1 MLKEY
6 LESIKDLTPESNEL
20 THRTFLQ
27 ILLISLKDDF
37 NTEFKIEHEPK
48 KDKQGGQPD
57 FRVSYQGLNIGYI
70 ENKRVGTDLIQLLK
84 SDQILKYLELNPNLM
99 LTDYLNFVWV
109 GKDENNA
116 PLIKKEISVSSLDE
130 LSKPLKP
137 NPQTECDLVELF
149 KSFFNYEAAPIT
161 NAKDFATHLS
171 APTKYLKDALIQY
184 QEKAQVSSIFNNF
197 KEYLYEELSF
207 EDFSDALA
215 QTLTYSLF
223 LAKLNHPFEKINLDN
238 VRSSIPENFAVIR
251 EMADFLKKLDAIK
264 EIQWLLDEIL
274 SLINHVNMDSII
286 KDLNDDKD
294 PYLHFYETF
303 LSAYDPKLRE
313 KKGVY
318 YTPDS
323 VVKFIINALDSLL
336 KTHFKDAPL
345 GLKSALDNENIKLLD
360 FATGTGTFL
369 LEAFRKALETRK
381 TSDGGTSTKEDKY
394 QNLLKQFYGFEY
406 LIAPYAIAHL
416 NLSQAFK
423 EEFKKPLKENDAL
436 QIILTNTLI
445 QPSEIA
451 ADRGLQPIFEKELK
465 SAQEIKKDEK
475 ILIITGNPP
484 YSGASSNEGLFE
496 WEVRA
501 TYGIEPE
508 FQTIEIE
515 RNVKLTD
522 KIKKLLK
529 NIQTQNEG
537 DKSVK
542 NTNKDALKNLKKL
555 HSKYKLQKEKN
566 PKWLLDDYVKF
577 MRFAQNKIESL
588 GHGLFGFISN
598 NAFLDNPTFRGL
610 RRSLLECYDE
620 LYILNLHGNARKK
633 EETPQGAKD
642 ENVFNIMQGVS
653 INLFVKKAQAT
664 KQKILQKIYYYD
676 VYGERAE
683 KYDFL
688 AQNDL
693 NSIEWLELA
702 PREPFYLLIPQKTS
716 LLDEYEQG
724 FSVQDMFQVGSTGIC
739 SQRDHVVF
747 HKDKESLLKLLKDF
761 STLEPSEL
769 RRIYNIKKDGR
780 DWRLEYAIKDVKANA
795 NNLEEYIVSCQYR
808 PFDFYYTYYTGKSK
822 SFIAYPRGEVFKHM
836 LPPPTN
842 PKTPN
847 QTCKNVAL
855 NIARQSKM
863 HGEWRYVMAHKELV
877 DINLIASA
885 GSMGVG
891 YNYPIC
897 QFNNPNYTENFTP
910 EFRSFIDKH
919 YNHSF
924 EPLEVL
930 GYIYALLYSP
940 NYRKR
945 YEEFLKA
952 DYPKILFTNNKDL
965 FRVLSLLGIELIG
978 LHVLNQESL
987 NHSFEKLKDATIGGS
1002 YYKEAHERN
1011 PIIKKPSYNEPE
1023 QRLYINHSAYF
1034 RGVSEEIYNYMIGG
1048 YGVLDKYLKSHKN
1061 ESCNFDH
1068 VSNIIKVIARTIEIQ
1083 KTLGFLTSDLP
1094 HLKGNDSQALMQE
1107 ILQNPP
1113 PPPHLIPISPLSYRA
1128 KPKPSEILTLMPHS
1142 SAKKQAITISI
1153 AEAEVQPSLY
1163 SVLPNLA
1170 LICDR
1175 GSKVSPIS
1183 NVFVTNMLCDLHV
1196 NGSGSYA
1203 FLLYRLE

>member
-6 LESIKDLTPESNEL
+6 LESIKDLTPEKNEL
-20 THRTFLQ
+20 AHRSFLEN
-27 ILLISLKDDF
+27 LLNRLKDHF
-37 NTEFKIEHEPK
+37 NKEFKIEHEPK
-48 KDKQGGQPD
+48 REQGSQPD
-57 FRVSYQGLNIGYI
+57 FRVSFQGLNIGYI
-70 ENKRVGTDLIQLLK
+70 ENKRVGENLTQLSK
-84 SDQILKYLELNPNLM
+84 SDQIRKYLELNPNLM
-99 LTDYLNFVWV
+99 LTDYLNFMWV

-116 PLIKKEISVSSLDE
+116 PLIKKEISVASLDE

-137 NPQTECDLVELF
+137 KPQTERDLIELF
-149 KSFFNYEAAPIT
+149 KSFFNHEAAPIT

-171 APTKYLKDALIQY
+171 PRTRYLKDALIKY
-184 QEKAQVSSIFNNF
+184 QEKTQVSSIFNNF

-238 VRSSIPENFAVIR
+238 VRSSIPKNFAVIR
-251 EMADFLKKLDAIK
+251 EMADFLKKLDEIK
-264 EIQWLLDEIL
+264 EIQWLLNEIL
-274 SLINHVNMDSII
+274 SSINHVDMDSIL

-313 KKGVY
+313 SKGVY

-369 LEAFRKALETRK
+369 LEAFRKALEMRK
-381 TSDGGTSTKEDKY
+381 TSDGGISTKEDKY

-423 EEFKKPLKENDAL
+423 DEFKKPLKENDAL
-436 QIILTNTLI
+436 KIILTNTLI

-451 ADRGLQPIFEKELK
+451 AYRGLNPIFETELLN
-465 SAQEIKKDEK
+465 AQEIKKDEN

-496 WEVRA
+496 WEVKA

-508 FQTIEIE
+508 CQTIETKK
-515 RNVKLTD
+515 NVKLAD
-522 KIKKLLK
+522 EIKTLLK
-529 NIQTQNEG
+529 NLQTQKQG

-542 NTNKDALKNLKKL
+542 NTNKDALKSLKQIY
-555 HSKYKLQKEKN
+555 SKYKLQNEQN
-566 PKWLLDDYVKF
+566 PKWILDDYVKF

-633 EETPQGAKD
+633 EKTPQGTDD

-653 INLFVKKAQAT
+653 INLFVKNPQTT
-664 KQKILQKIYYYD
+664 KQKIHYYD

-683 KYDFL
+683 KYAFL

-693 NSIEWLELA
+693 NSIEWLELT
-702 PREPFYLLIPQKTS
+702 PREPFYLLLPLETR

-724 FSVQDMFQVGSTGIC
+724 FSVKDMFQVGGTGIC
-739 SQRDHVVF
+739 SKRDHVVF
-747 HKDKESLLKLLKDF
+747 HKKKESLLELLKDF

-769 RRIYNIKKDGR
+769 RRKYNIGDDSR
-780 DWRLEYAIKDVKANA
+780 DWRLEYAIREVKTNIKR
-795 NNLEEYIVSCQYR
+795 LEEYIVLCQYR
-808 PFDFYYTYYTGKSK
+808 PFDYRWTYYTPNSRT
-822 SFIAYPRGEVFKHM
+822 FLAYPVYDVFKHM
-836 LPPPTN
+836 LPPPPPTN

-847 QTCKNVAL
+847 QTRKNVAL
-855 NIARQSKM
+855 ITSRRFCQSQK
-863 HGEWRYVMAHKELV
+863 
-877 DINLIASA
+877 S
-885 GSMGVG
+885 GVG
-891 YNYPIC
+891 FVSNKISDLRTWTCPGMEGGDYVNPLYY
-897 QFNNPNYTENFTP
+897 NPNYTENFTP

-924 EPLEVL
+924 EPLEIL

-945 YEEFLKA
+945 YEGFLKI
-952 DYPKILFTNNKDL
+952 DYPKILFTENKDL
-965 FRVLSLLGIELIG
+965 FRTLSLLGIELIG

-987 NHSFEKLKDATIGGS
+987 NYSFEKLKDATIGES
-1002 YYKEAHERN
+1002 CYKEAHERN
-1011 PIIKKPSYNEPE
+1011 PIIKKPSHNE

-1034 RGVSEEIYNYMIGG
+1034 NGVSQEIYDYRIGG
-1048 YGVLDKYLKSHKN
+1048 YCVLDKYLKSHKN
-1061 ESCNFDH
+1061 EPCDFDH
-1068 VSNIIKVIARTIEIQ
+1068 VTNIIKVIAHTIEIQ

-1094 HLKGNDSQALMQE
+1094 HLKGNDREALKQE

-1113 PPPHLIPISPLSYRA
+1113 PPPPI
-1128 KPKPSEILTLMPHS
+1128 
-1142 SAKKQAITISI
+1142 
-1153 AEAEVQPSLY
+1153 
-1163 SVLPNLA
+1163 
-1170 LICDR
+1170 
-1175 GSKVSPIS
+1175 
-1183 NVFVTNMLCDLHV
+1183 
-1196 NGSGSYA
+1196 
-1203 FLLYRLE
+1203 

>member
-6 LESIKDLTPESNEL
+6 LESIKDLTPEKNEL
-20 THRTFLQ
+20 THRPSLYN
-27 ILLISLKDDF
+27 LLNRLKDHF
-37 NTEFKIEHEPK
+37 NKEFKIEHEPK
-48 KDKQGGQPD
+48 KEQGSQPD
-57 FRVSYQGLNIGYI
+57 FRVSFQGLSIGYI
-70 ENKRVGTDLIQLLK
+70 ENKKAGIDLNQHLK
-84 SDQILKYLELNPNLM
+84 EKQIRKYLELNPNLM
-99 LTDYLNFVWV
+99 LTNYLNFMWV

-116 PLIKKEISVSSLDE
+116 PLIKKEISVASLDE

-137 NPQTECDLVELF
+137 KPQTERDLIELF
-149 KSFFNYEAAPIT
+149 KSFFNHEAAPIT

-171 APTKYLKDALIQY
+171 PRTRYLKDALIKY
-184 QEKAQVSSIFNNF
+184 QEKTQVSSIFNNF

-238 VRSSIPENFAVIR
+238 VRSSIPKNFAVIR
-251 EMADFLKKLDAIK
+251 EMADFLKKLDEIK
-264 EIQWLLDEIL
+264 EIQWLLNEIL
-274 SLINHVNMDSII
+274 SSINHVDMDSII

-313 KKGVY
+313 SKGVY

-336 KTHFKDAPL
+336 KTHFKGAPL

-369 LEAFRKALETRK
+369 LEAFRKALEMRK
-381 TSDGGTSTKEDKY
+381 TSDGGISTKEDKY

-423 EEFKKPLKENDAL
+423 EEFKKPLKENDVL
-436 QIILTNTLI
+436 KIILTNTLI
-445 QPSEIA
+445 QPSEITA
-451 ADRGLQPIFEKELK
+451 YRGLNPIFETELLN
-465 SAQEIKKDEK
+465 AQEIKKDEN
-475 ILIITGNPP
+475 ILIVTGNPP

-496 WEVRA
+496 WEVKA

-515 RNVKLTD
+515 KKVKLTD
-522 KIKKLLK
+522 KIKTLLK
-529 NIQTQNEG
+529 NIQAQKQG

-542 NTNKDALKNLKKL
+542 NTDKDALKNLKKL
-555 HSKYKLQKEKN
+555 YSKYKLQDEKN

-620 LYILNLHGNARKK
+620 LYILNLHGDARKK
-633 EETPQGAKD
+633 EKTPQGADD
-642 ENVFNIMQGVS
+642 ENVFNIKQGVS
-653 INLFVKKAQAT
+653 INLFVKKAQTT
-664 KQKILQKIYYYD
+664 KQKIHYYD

-683 KYDFL
+683 KYAFL

-702 PREPFYLLIPQKTS
+702 PREPFYLLLPLKTR

-724 FSVQDMFQVGSTGIC
+724 FSVKDMFQISSVGIVTG
-739 SQRDHVVF
+739 RDRIF
-747 HKDKESLLKLLKDF
+747 IANNTESLKEQVLKYCNEF
-761 STLEPSEL
+761 NEQC
-769 RRIYNIKKDGR
+769 
-780 DWRLEYAIKDVKANA
+780 IKD
-795 NNLEEYIVSCQYR
+795 IHYR
-808 PFDFYYTYYTGKSK
+808 PFDIRKVYYDTKKLERARENT
-822 SFIAYPRGEVFKHM
+822 FKHM
-836 LPPPTN
+836 LPPPPPTN

-847 QTCKNVAL
+847 QTRKNVTL
-855 NIARQSKM
+855 NTPRQLKNNDKSWTQCFISS
-863 HGEWRYVMAHKELV
+863 H
-877 DINLIASA
+877 INDQGLSSGGNGA
-885 GSMGVG
+885 GV
-891 YNYPIC
+891 NYPLY
-897 QFNNPNYTENFTP
+897 QFRDPNYTENFTP
-910 EFRSFIDKH
+910 KFRSFIDKH

-924 EPLEVL
+924 EPLEIL

-945 YEEFLKA
+945 YEGFLKI
-952 DYPKILFTNNKDL
+952 DYPKILFTENKDL

-987 NHSFEKLKDATIGGS
+987 NYSFEKLKDATIGES
-1002 YYKEAHERN
+1002 CYIEAHERN
-1011 PIIKKPSYNEPE
+1011 PIIKKPSHNKPE

-1034 RGVSEEIYNYMIGG
+1034 RGVSQEIYDYRIGG
-1048 YGVLDKYLKSHKN
+1048 YCVLDKYLKSHKN
-1061 ESCNFDH
+1061 EPCDFDH
-1068 VSNIIKVIARTIEIQ
+1068 VTRIIKVIARTIEIQ
-1083 KTLGFLTSDLP
+1083 KMLGFLTSDLP
-1094 HLKGNDSQALMQE
+1094 HLKGNDSKALMQE

-1113 PPPHLIPISPLSYRA
+1113 PPPPFNTNI
-1128 KPKPSEILTLMPHS
+1128 
-1142 SAKKQAITISI
+1142 
-1153 AEAEVQPSLY
+1153 
-1163 SVLPNLA
+1163 A
-1170 LICDR
+1170 LILSRQAKAIGGLDFDAAFISKEASDNNIYRR
-1175 GSKVSPIS
+1175 GGG
-1183 NVFVTNMLCDLHV
+1183 T
-1196 NGSGSYA
+1196 A
-1203 FLLYRLE
+1203 FPLFCLA

>member
-6 LESIKDLTPESNEL
+6 LESIKDLTPEKNEL
-20 THRTFLQ
+20 THRLSLHN
-27 ILLISLKDDF
+27 LLNRLKDDF
-37 NTEFKIEHEPK
+37 NKEYRIEHEPK
-48 KDKQGGQPD
+48 REQGSQPD
-57 FRVSYQGLNIGYI
+57 FRVSFQGLNIGYI
-70 ENKRVGTDLIQLLK
+70 ENKRVGTDLRQLSK

-116 PLIKKEISVSSLDE
+116 PLVKKEISVASPDE

-137 NPQTECDLVELF
+137 KPQTERDLIELF
-149 KSFFNYEAAPIT
+149 KSFFNHEVAPIT

-171 APTKYLKDALIQY
+171 PRIRYLKDALIKY
-184 QEKAQVSSIFNNF
+184 QEKTQVSSIFNNF
-197 KEYLYEELSF
+197 KEYLYEELGF

-238 VRSSIPENFAVIR
+238 ARSSIPENFAVIR
-251 EMADFLKKLDAIK
+251 EMADFLKKLDGIK
-264 EIQWLLDEIL
+264 EIQWLLNEIL
-274 SLINHVNMDSII
+274 SSINHVDMDSII
-286 KDLNDDKD
+286 KGLNDDKD

-313 KKGVY
+313 SKGVY

-369 LEAFRKALETRK
+369 LEAFRKALEMRK
-381 TSDGGTSTKEDKY
+381 TSDGGISTKEDKY

-436 QIILTNTLI
+436 KIILTNTLI

-451 ADRGLQPIFEKELK
+451 AYRGLNPIFETELK
-465 SAQEIKKDEK
+465 SAQEIKKNEN

-496 WEVRA
+496 WEVKA

-508 FQTIEIE
+508 FQTIETKKK
-515 RNVKLTD
+515 VKLAD
-522 KIKKLLK
+522 EIKTHLK
-529 NIQTQNEG
+529 NIQTQKQG

-542 NTNKDALKNLKKL
+542 NTNKDALKKLKQL
-555 HSKYKLQKEKN
+555 HSKYKLQDERN

-610 RRSLLECYDE
+610 RHSLLECYDE

-633 EETPQGAKD
+633 EKTPQGTDD

-653 INLFVKKAQAT
+653 INLFVKNPQTT
-664 KQKILQKIYYYD
+664 KQKIHYYD

-683 KYDFL
+683 KYAFL

-693 NSIEWLELA
+693 NSIEWLELT
-702 PREPFYLLIPQKTS
+702 PRKPFYSLLPLETR

-724 FSVQDMFQVGSTGIC
+724 FSVKDMFQVGGTGIC

-747 HKDKESLLKLLKDF
+747 HKKKESLLELLKDF

-769 RRIYNIKKDGR
+769 RRKYDIGNDGR
-780 DWRLEYAIKDVKANA
+780 DWRLEYAIRDVRANA
-795 NNLEEYIVSCQYR
+795 DNLEKYIVLCQYH
-808 PFDFYYTYYTGKSK
+808 PFDYRYTYYTGKSK
-822 SFIAYPRGEVFKHM
+822 SFIAYPRGDVFKHM
-836 LPPPTN
+836 LPPPIN

-847 QTCKNVAL
+847 QTHKNAAL
-855 NIARQSKM
+855 NTPRQLKNNDKS
-863 HGEWRYVMAHKELV
+863 WTQCFISSR
-877 DINLIASA
+877 INDQGLSSGGNGA
-885 GSMGVG
+885 GV
-891 YNYPIC
+891 NYPLY
-897 QFNNPNYTENFTP
+897 QFRDPNYTENFTP
-910 EFRSFIDKH
+910 EFRGFIDKH

-945 YEEFLKA
+945 YADFLKA
-952 DYPKILFTNNKDL
+952 DYPKILFT
-965 FRVLSLLGIELIG
+965 
-978 LHVLNQESL
+978 
-987 NHSFEKLKDATIGGS
+987 
-1002 YYKEAHERN
+1002 
-1011 PIIKKPSYNEPE
+1011 KK
-1023 QRLYINHSAYF
+1023 
-1034 RGVSEEIYNYMIGG
+1034 
-1048 YGVLDKYLKSHKN
+1048 
-1061 ESCNFDH
+1061 
-1068 VSNIIKVIARTIEIQ
+1068 
-1083 KTLGFLTSDLP
+1083 
-1094 HLKGNDSQALMQE
+1094 
-1107 ILQNPP
+1107 
-1113 PPPHLIPISPLSYRA
+1113 
-1128 KPKPSEILTLMPHS
+1128 
-1142 SAKKQAITISI
+1142 
-1153 AEAEVQPSLY
+1153 
-1163 SVLPNLA
+1163 
-1170 LICDR
+1170 
-1175 GSKVSPIS
+1175 
-1183 NVFVTNMLCDLHV
+1183 
-1196 NGSGSYA
+1196 
-1203 FLLYRLE
+1203 

>member
-6 LESIKDLTPESNEL
+6 LEGIKDLTLESNEL
-20 THRTFLQ
+20 THRLFLHN
-27 ILLISLKDDF
+27 LLDGLKDHF
-37 NTEFKIEHEPK
+37 NKEFKIEHEPK
-48 KDKQGGQPD
+48 KEQGSQPD
-57 FRVSYQGLNIGYI
+57 FRISYQGLNIGYI
-70 ENKRVGTDLIQLLK
+70 ENKRVGENLSQLLK
-84 SDQILKYLELNPNLM
+84 NKQILKYLELNPNLM
-99 LTDYLNFVWV
+99 LTDYLNFMWV

-116 PLIKKEISVSSLDE
+116 PLIKKEISVASPDE

-137 NPQTECDLVELF
+137 KPQTERDLIELF
-149 KSFFNYEAAPIT
+149 KSFFNHEAAPIT

-171 APTKYLKDALIQY
+171 PRTRYLKDALIKY
-184 QEKAQVSSIFNNF
+184 QEKTQ
-197 KEYLYEELSF
+197 
-207 EDFSDALA
+207 D
-215 QTLTYSLF
+215 
-223 LAKLNHPFEKINLDN
+223 
-238 VRSSIPENFAVIR
+238 
-251 EMADFLKKLDAIK
+251 
-264 EIQWLLDEIL
+264 
-274 SLINHVNMDSII
+274 
-286 KDLNDDKD
+286 
-294 PYLHFYETF
+294 
-303 LSAYDPKLRE
+303 
-313 KKGVY
+313 
-318 YTPDS
+318 
-323 VVKFIINALDSLL
+323 
-336 KTHFKDAPL
+336 
-345 GLKSALDNENIKLLD
+345 
-360 FATGTGTFL
+360 
-369 LEAFRKALETRK
+369 
-381 TSDGGTSTKEDKY
+381 
-394 QNLLKQFYGFEY
+394 
-406 LIAPYAIAHL
+406 AIAHL

-496 WEVRA
+496 WEVKA

-515 RNVKLTD
+515 KGVKLTD
-522 KIKKLLK
+522 KIKTLLK
-529 NIQTQNEG
+529 NIQTQKQG

-542 NTNKDALKNLKKL
+542 NTNKDALKKLKQIY
-555 HSKYKLQKEKN
+555 SRYKLQNEQN
-566 PKWLLDDYVKF
+566 PKWILDDYVKF

-610 RRSLLECYDE
+610 RRSLLKCYDE

-633 EETPQGAKD
+633 EETPQGADD
-642 ENVFNIMQGVS
+642 ENVFNIKQGVS
-653 INLFVKKAQAT
+653 INLFVKKVQTT
-664 KQKILQKIYYYD
+664 KQKIHYYD

-683 KYDFL
+683 KYAFL

-693 NSIEWLELA
+693 NSIEWLEIA
-702 PREPFYLLIPQKTS
+702 PREPFYLLLPLKTP

-739 SQRDHVVF
+739 SQRDQVVF

-769 RRIYNIKKDGR
+769 RRKYNIKDAQGWKLGR
-780 DWRLEYAIKDVKANA
+780 AIENVKKNQHELEK
-795 NNLEEYIVSCQYR
+795 YIVWCQYR
-808 PFDFYYTYYTGKSK
+808 PFDYRWTYYTDKSCG
-822 SFIAYPRGEVFKHM
+822 FLARPVYDVFKHM
-836 LPPPTN
+836 FPPPPPTN

-847 QTCKNVAL
+847 QTRKNAAL
-855 NIARQSKM
+855 NTPRQLKNNDKS
-863 HGEWRYVMAHKELV
+863 WTQCFISSC
-877 DINLIASA
+877 INDQGLSSGGNGA
-885 GSMGVG
+885 GV
-891 YNYPIC
+891 NYPLY

-924 EPLEVL
+924 ESLEIL

-945 YEEFLKA
+945 YEGFLKI

-987 NHSFEKLKDATIGGS
+987 NHSFEKLKDATIGES
-1002 YYKEAHERN
+1002 YYKEAHDC
-1011 PIIKKPSYNEPE
+1011 IIKKPAYNEPE

-1034 RGVSEEIYNYMIGG
+1034 RGVSKEIHDYMIGG

-1061 ESCNFDH
+1061 ESCDFDH

-1083 KTLGFLTSDLP
+1083 KTLGFLTNDLP

-1113 PPPHLIPISPLSYRA
+1113 PPI
-1128 KPKPSEILTLMPHS
+1128 
-1142 SAKKQAITISI
+1142 
-1153 AEAEVQPSLY
+1153 
-1163 SVLPNLA
+1163 
-1170 LICDR
+1170 
-1175 GSKVSPIS
+1175 
-1183 NVFVTNMLCDLHV
+1183 
-1196 NGSGSYA
+1196 
-1203 FLLYRLE
+1203 

>member
-6 LESIKDLTPESNEL
+6 LESIKDLTLESNEL
-20 THRTFLQ
+20 THRAFLEN
-27 ILLISLKDDF
+27 LLISLKEKF
-37 NTEFKIEHEPK
+37 NAEFKIEHEPK
-48 KDKQGGQPD
+48 RDKQGGQPD

-70 ENKRVGTDLIQLLK
+70 ENKRVGTDLSRLLK

-99 LTDYLNFVWV
+99 LTDYLNFMWV

-116 PLIKKEISVSSLDE
+116 PLIKKEISVASPDE

-137 NPQTECDLVELF
+137 NPQTERDLIELF
-149 KSFFNYEAAPIT
+149 KSFFNHEAAPIT

-171 APTKYLKDALIQY
+171 PRTKYLKDALIKY
-184 QEKAQVSSIFNNF
+184 QEKTQVSSIFNNF

-238 VRSSIPENFAVIR
+238 VRSSIPKNFAVIR
-251 EMADFLKKLDAIK
+251 EMADFLKKLDEIK
-264 EIQWLLDEIL
+264 EIQWLLNEIL
-274 SLINHVNMDSII
+274 SSINHVDMDSIL

-313 KKGVY
+313 SKGVY

-423 EEFKKPLKENDAL
+423 QEFKKPLKENDAL
-436 QIILTNTLI
+436 KIILTNTLI
-445 QPSEIA
+445 QPSEIVA
-451 ADRGLQPIFEKELK
+451 YRGLQPIFEKELK
-465 SAQEIKKDEK
+465 SAQEIKKDEN

-496 WEVRA
+496 WEVKA

-515 RNVKLTD
+515 KNVKLTD
-522 KIKKLLK
+522 KIQTLLSSVQIQKQSGSKNALKELK
-529 NIQTQNEG
+529 N
-537 DKSVK
+537 
-542 NTNKDALKNLKKL
+542 L

-577 MRFAQNKIESL
+577 MRFAQNKIKSL

-653 INLFVKKAQAT
+653 INLFVKKAQTT
-664 KQKILQKIYYYD
+664 KQKIHYYD
-676 VYGERAE
+676 VYGQRAE
-683 KYDFL
+683 KYAFL

-693 NSIEWLELA
+693 NSIEWLEIA
-702 PREPFYLLIPQKTS
+702 PRGPFYLLISQETL

-724 FSVQDMFQVGSTGIC
+724 FSVQDMFQVSSVGIATG
-739 SQRDHVVF
+739 
-747 HKDKESLLKLLKDF
+747 KDRIFIANNTESLKEQVLKYCNEF
-761 STLEPSEL
+761 NEQ
-769 RRIYNIKKDGR
+769 Y
-780 DWRLEYAIKDVKANA
+780 IKD
-795 NNLEEYIVSCQYR
+795 IHYR
-808 PFDFYYTYYTGKSK
+808 PFDIRKVYYDTKKLERARENT
-822 SFIAYPRGEVFKHM
+822 FKHM
-836 LPPPTN
+836 LPPP
-842 PKTPN
+842 
-847 QTCKNVAL
+847 
-855 NIARQSKM
+855 
-863 HGEWRYVMAHKELV
+863 
-877 DINLIASA
+877 
-885 GSMGVG
+885 
-891 YNYPIC
+891 
-897 QFNNPNYTENFTP
+897 
-910 EFRSFIDKH
+910 
-919 YNHSF
+919 
-924 EPLEVL
+924 
-930 GYIYALLYSP
+930 
-940 NYRKR
+940 
-945 YEEFLKA
+945 
-952 DYPKILFTNNKDL
+952 NK
-965 FRVLSLLGIELIG
+965 
-978 LHVLNQESL
+978 
-987 NHSFEKLKDATIGGS
+987 
-1002 YYKEAHERN
+1002 
-1011 PIIKKPSYNEPE
+1011 P
-1023 QRLYINHSAYF
+1023 
-1034 RGVSEEIYNYMIGG
+1034 
-1048 YGVLDKYLKSHKN
+1048 
-1061 ESCNFDH
+1061 
-1068 VSNIIKVIARTIEIQ
+1068 
-1083 KTLGFLTSDLP
+1083 
-1094 HLKGNDSQALMQE
+1094 
-1107 ILQNPP
+1107 
-1113 PPPHLIPISPLSYRA
+1113 
-1128 KPKPSEILTLMPHS
+1128 
-1142 SAKKQAITISI
+1142 
-1153 AEAEVQPSLY
+1153 
-1163 SVLPNLA
+1163 
-1170 LICDR
+1170 
-1175 GSKVSPIS
+1175 
-1183 NVFVTNMLCDLHV
+1183 
-1196 NGSGSYA
+1196 
-1203 FLLYRLE
+1203 

>member
-6 LESIKDLTPESNEL
+6 LESIKDLTPEKNEL
-20 THRTFLQ
+20 THRHFLHN
-27 ILLISLKDDF
+27 LLDKLKNHF
-37 NTEFKIEHEPK
+37 NKEFKIEHEPK
-48 KDKQGGQPD
+48 RDQGSQPD
-57 FRVSYQGLNIGYI
+57 FRISYQGRNIGYI
-70 ENKRVGTDLIQLLK
+70 ENKRVGTDLNPLLESK
-84 SDQILKYLELNPNLM
+84 QILKYLELNPNLM
-99 LTDYLNFVWV
+99 LTDYLNFMWV
-109 GKDENNA
+109 GKDEENK
-116 PLIKKEISVSSLDE
+116 PLIKREISIASPDE

-137 NPQTECDLVELF
+137 NPQTERDLIELF
-149 KSFFNYEAAPIT
+149 KSFFNHEAAPIT

-171 APTKYLKDALIQY
+171 VPTKHLKDALITY
-184 QEKAQVSSIFNNF
+184 QKDTQVSSIFKNF

-207 EDFSDALA
+207 EDFSDAFA

-238 VRSSIPENFAVIR
+238 VRSSIPKNFAVIR
-251 EMADFLKKLDAIK
+251 EMADFLKKLDEIK
-264 EIQWLLDEIL
+264 EIQWLLNEIL
-274 SLINHVNMDSII
+274 SLINHVDMDSIL

-313 KKGVY
+313 SKGVY
-318 YTPDS
+318 YTPDP

-336 KTHFKDAPL
+336 KTRFKDAPL

-381 TSDGGTSTKEDKY
+381 TSDGGVSTKEDKY

-451 ADRGLQPIFEKELK
+451 AHRGLQPIFEKELK

-496 WEVRA
+496 WEVKA

-515 RNVKLTD
+515 KNVKLTD
-522 KIKKLLK
+522 KIQTLLK
-529 NIQTQNEG
+529 NIQTQKQG

-542 NTNKDALKNLKKL
+542 STNKDALKNLKNL

-577 MRFAQNKIESL
+577 MRFAQNKIKSL

-653 INLFVKKAQAT
+653 INLFVKKAQTA
-664 KQKILQKIYYYD
+664 KQKIHYYD
-676 VYGERAE
+676 VYGQRAE
-683 KYDFL
+683 KYAFL

-693 NSIEWLELA
+693 NSIEWLEIA
-702 PREPFYLLIPQKTS
+702 PRAPFYLLLPLETR

-724 FSVQDMFQVGSTGIC
+724 FSVKDMFQISSVGIVTG
-739 SQRDHVVF
+739 RDHVIF

-769 RRIYNIKKDGR
+769 RRIYKIKKDSR
-780 DWRLEYAIKDVKANA
+780 DWRLEYAIKDVRANA

-836 LPPPTN
+836 LPPP
-842 PKTPN
+842 PPQ
-847 QTCKNVAL
+847 QTLK
-855 NIARQSKM
+855 
-863 HGEWRYVMAHKELV
+863 H
-877 DINLIASA
+877 
-885 GSMGVG
+885 
-891 YNYPIC
+891 PI
-897 QFNNPNYTENFTP
+897 
-910 EFRSFIDKH
+910 K
-919 YNHSF
+919 
-924 EPLEVL
+924 
-930 GYIYALLYSP
+930 
-940 NYRKR
+940 
-945 YEEFLKA
+945 
-952 DYPKILFTNNKDL
+952 
-965 FRVLSLLGIELIG
+965 
-978 LHVLNQESL
+978 
-987 NHSFEKLKDATIGGS
+987 
-1002 YYKEAHERN
+1002 
-1011 PIIKKPSYNEPE
+1011 
-1023 QRLYINHSAYF
+1023 
-1034 RGVSEEIYNYMIGG
+1034 
-1048 YGVLDKYLKSHKN
+1048 
-1061 ESCNFDH
+1061 
-1068 VSNIIKVIARTIEIQ
+1068 
-1083 KTLGFLTSDLP
+1083 
-1094 HLKGNDSQALMQE
+1094 
-1107 ILQNPP
+1107 
-1113 PPPHLIPISPLSYRA
+1113 RA
-1128 KPKPSEILTLMPHS
+1128 KMS
-1142 SAKKQAITISI
+1142 
-1153 AEAEVQPSLY
+1153 
-1163 SVLPNLA
+1163 
-1170 LICDR
+1170 R
-1175 GSKVSPIS
+1175 
-1183 NVFVTNMLCDLHV
+1183 
-1196 NGSGSYA
+1196 
-1203 FLLYRLE
+1203 

>member
-6 LESIKDLTPESNEL
+6 LEGIKDLTPEKNEL
-20 THRTFLQ
+20 THRSFLQ
-27 ILLISLKDDF
+27 NLLNRLKDDF
-37 NTEFKIEHEPK
+37 NKEFKIEHEPNR
-48 KDKQGGQPD
+48 DKQGGQPD
-57 FRVSYQGLNIGYI
+57 FRISYQGLNIGYI
-70 ENKRVGTDLIQLLK
+70 ENKKAGTDLNQLLK

-99 LTDYLNFVWV
+99 LTDYLNFMWV

-116 PLIKKEISVSSLDE
+116 PLIKKEISVASPDE

-137 NPQTECDLVELF
+137 NPQTEHDLIELF

-171 APTKYLKDALIQY
+171 APTKHLKDALIQY
-184 QEKAQVSSIFNNF
+184 QKDEQVSSIFKNF

-207 EDFSDALA
+207 EDFSDAFA

-238 VRSSIPENFAVIR
+238 VRSSIPKNFAVIR

-264 EIQWLLDEIL
+264 EIQWLLNEIL
-274 SLINHVNMDSII
+274 SLINHVDMDSIL

-445 QPSEIA
+445 QPSETIA
-451 ADRGLQPIFEKELK
+451 YRGLQPIFEKELK
-465 SAQEIKKDEK
+465 SAQEIKKDEN

-496 WEVRA
+496 WEVKA
-501 TYGIEPE
+501 TYGIEPK

-515 RNVKLTD
+515 KNVKLTD
-522 KIKKLLK
+522 KIQTLLN
-529 NIQTQNEG
+529 NIQTQKEG
-537 DKSVK
+537 GSK
-542 NTNKDALKNLKKL
+542 NALKELKNL

-664 KQKILQKIYYYD
+664 KQKIHYYD

-683 KYDFL
+683 KYAFL

-693 NSIEWLELA
+693 NSIEWLELT
-702 PREPFYLLIPQKTS
+702 PREPFYLLLPLETR
-716 LLDEYEQG
+716 LLEEYEQG
-724 FSVQDMFQVGSTGIC
+724 FSVQDMFQVGGTGIC
-739 SQRDHVVF
+739 SKRDHVVF
-747 HKDKESLLKLLKDF
+747 HKKKESLLELLKDF

-769 RRIYNIKKDGR
+769 RRKYDIGDDSR
-780 DWRLEYAIKDVKANA
+780 DWRLNNAIKEVKTNIKR
-795 NNLEEYIVSCQYR
+795 LEEYIVSCQYR
-808 PFDFYYTYYTGKSK
+808 PFDYRWTYYTPNSRT
-822 SFIAYPRGEVFKHM
+822 FLAYPVYDVFKHM
-836 LPPPTN
+836 LPPQTN

-847 QTCKNVAL
+847 QTRKNVAL
-855 NIARQSKM
+855 ITSRRFCQSQK
-863 HGEWRYVMAHKELV
+863 
-877 DINLIASA
+877 S
-885 GSMGVG
+885 GVG
-891 YNYPIC
+891 FVSNKISDLRTWTCPGMEGGDYVNPLYH
-897 QFNNPNYTENFTP
+897 NPNYTENFTP

-919 YNHSF
+919 YSHPF

-940 NYRKR
+940 HYRKR
-945 YEEFLKA
+945 YEDFLKN

-965 FRVLSLLGIELIG
+965 FRALSLLGIELIG
-978 LHVLNQESL
+978 LHVLNKESL
-987 NHSFEKLKDATIGGS
+987 NHSFEKLKDATIGES
-1002 YYKEAHERN
+1002 CYKEAHDR
-1011 PIIKKPSYNEPE
+1011 IIKKPAYNEPE

-1034 RGVSEEIYNYMIGG
+1034 SGVSEEIYHYMIGG

-1061 ESCNFDH
+1061 EPCNFDH

-1113 PPPHLIPISPLSYRA
+1113 PPPPFNTNI
-1128 KPKPSEILTLMPHS
+1128 
-1142 SAKKQAITISI
+1142 
-1153 AEAEVQPSLY
+1153 
-1163 SVLPNLA
+1163 A
-1170 LICDR
+1170 LILSRQAKAIGDFDFDAAFISKEASDNNIYR
-1175 GSKVSPIS
+1175 RSGGS
-1183 NVFVTNMLCDLHV
+1183 
-1196 NGSGSYA
+1196 A
-1203 FLLYRLE
+1203 FPLFCIA

>member
-6 LESIKDLTPESNEL
+6 LESIKDLTTEKNEL
-20 THRTFLQ
+20 THRPSLHN
-27 ILLISLKDDF
+27 LLSRLKDHF
-37 NTEFKIEHEPK
+37 NKEFKIEHEPK
-48 KDKQGGQPD
+48 KEQGSQPD
-57 FRVSYQGLNIGYI
+57 FRVSFQGLNIGYI
-70 ENKRVGTDLIQLLK
+70 ENKRAGANLSQLLK
-84 SDQILKYLELNPNLM
+84 SDQIRKYLELNPNLM

-116 PLIKKEISVSSLDE
+116 PLIKKEISVASLDE

-137 NPQTECDLVELF
+137 KPQTERDLIELF
-149 KSFFNYEAAPIT
+149 KSFFNHEAAPIT

-171 APTKYLKDALIQY
+171 PRTRYLKDALIKY

-215 QTLTYSLF
+215 QTLIYSLF

-238 VRSSIPENFAVIR
+238 VRSSIPKNFAVIR
-251 EMADFLKKLDAIK
+251 EMADFLKRLDGIK
-264 EIQWLLDEIL
+264 EIQWLLNEIL
-274 SLINHVNMDSII
+274 SSINHVDMDSIL

-313 KKGVY
+313 SKGVY

-369 LEAFRKALETRK
+369 LEAFRKALEMRK
-381 TSDGGTSTKEDKY
+381 TSDGGISTKEDKY

-436 QIILTNTLI
+436 KIILTNTLI
-445 QPSEIA
+445 QPSETIA
-451 ADRGLQPIFEKELK
+451 YRGLQPIFETELK
-465 SAQEIKKDEK
+465 SAQEIKRDEN

-496 WEVRA
+496 WEVKA

-515 RNVKLTD
+515 KKVKLTD
-522 KIKKLLK
+522 KIQTLLK
-529 NIQTQNEG
+529 NIQTQKES
-537 DKSVK
+537 DSK
-542 NTNKDALKNLKKL
+542 NALKNGSKNALKNLKQL
-555 HSKYKLQKEKN
+555 HSKYKLQNEKN

-577 MRFAQNKIESL
+577 MRFAQNKIKSL

-633 EETPQGAKD
+633 EKTPQGAKD
-642 ENVFNIMQGVS
+642 ENVFNIKQGVS
-653 INLFVKKAQAT
+653 INLFVKKAQTT
-664 KQKILQKIYYYD
+664 KQKICYYD

-683 KYDFL
+683 KYAFL

-693 NSIEWLELA
+693 NSIEWLELT
-702 PREPFYLLIPQKTS
+702 PREPFYLLLPLKTR

-724 FSVQDMFQVGSTGIC
+724 FSVKDMFQVGGTGIC
-739 SQRDHVVF
+739 SKRDHVVF
-747 HKDKESLLKLLKDF
+747 HKTKESLLELLKDF
-761 STLEPSEL
+761 STLEPNEL
-769 RRIYNIKKDGR
+769 RRKYDIGDDSR
-780 DWRLEYAIKDVKANA
+780 DWRLEYAIREVKTNIKR
-795 NNLEEYIVSCQYR
+795 LEKYIVLCQYR
-808 PFDFYYTYYTGKSK
+808 PFDYRWTYYTPNSRT
-822 SFIAYPRGEVFKHM
+822 FLAYPVYDVFKHM
-836 LPPPTN
+836 LPLPPPTN

-847 QTCKNVAL
+847 QTRKNVAL
-855 NIARQSKM
+855 ITSRRFCQSQK
-863 HGEWRYVMAHKELV
+863 
-877 DINLIASA
+877 S
-885 GSMGVG
+885 GVG
-891 YNYPIC
+891 FVSNKISDLRTWTCPGMEGGDYVNPLYH
-897 QFNNPNYTENFTP
+897 NPNYTENFTP
-910 EFRSFIDKH
+910 EFRSFIDKR

-952 DYPKILFTNNKDL
+952 DYPKILFTENKDL

-987 NHSFEKLKDATIGGS
+987 NYSFEKLKDATIGES
-1002 YYKEAHERN
+1002 VYKEERN
-1011 PIIKKPSYNEPE
+1011 PIIKKPSHNEPE
-1023 QRLYINHSAYF
+1023 KRLYINHSAYF
-1034 RGVSEEIYNYMIGG
+1034 SGVSQEIYDYRIGG
-1048 YGVLDKYLKSHKN
+1048 YCVLDKYLKSHKN
-1061 ESCNFDH
+1061 EPCDFDH
-1068 VSNIIKVIARTIEIQ
+1068 VTRIIKVIARTIEIQ

-1094 HLKGNDSQALMQE
+1094 HLKGNDSKALTQE
-1107 ILQNPP
+1107 ILQNPPP

-1128 KPKPSEILTLMPHS
+1128 KPKPSETLTLMAHS
-1142 SAKKQAITISI
+1142 SAKKQAITTFT
-1153 AEAEVQPSLY
+1153 AEAGEQPSLY
-1163 SVLPNLA
+1163 SALPSRSNL
-1170 LICDR
+1170 R
-1175 GSKVSPIS
+1175 
-1183 NVFVTNMLCDLHV
+1183 
-1196 NGSGSYA
+1196 
-1203 FLLYRLE
+1203 

>member
-6 LESIKDLTPESNEL
+6 LESIKDLTPEKNEL
-20 THRTFLQ
+20 THRSFLQ
-27 ILLISLKDDF
+27 NLLNRLKDNF
-37 NTEFKIEHEPK
+37 NKEFKIEHEPK
-48 KDKQGGQPD
+48 KEQGSQPD
-57 FRVSYQGLNIGYI
+57 FRVSFQGLNIGYI
-70 ENKRVGTDLIQLLK
+70 ENKRVGNNLNQLLK
-84 SDQILKYLELNPNLM
+84 SDQICKYLELNPNLM

-116 PLIKKEISVSSLDE
+116 PLIKKQISVASLDE

-137 NPQTECDLVELF
+137 KPQTERDLIELF
-149 KSFFNYEAAPIT
+149 KSFFNHEAAPIT

-171 APTKYLKDALIQY
+171 PRTRYLKDALIKY
-184 QEKAQVSSIFNNF
+184 QEKTQVSSIFNNF

-238 VRSSIPENFAVIR
+238 VRSSIPKNFAVIR
-251 EMADFLKKLDAIK
+251 EMADFLKKLDEIK
-264 EIQWLLDEIL
+264 EIQWLLNEIL
-274 SLINHVNMDSII
+274 SSINHVDMDSII

-313 KKGVY
+313 SKGVY

-323 VVKFIINALDSLL
+323 VVEFIINALDSLL

-369 LEAFRKALETRK
+369 LEVFRKALEMRK
-381 TSDGGTSTKEDKY
+381 TSDGGISTKEDKY

-436 QIILTNTLI
+436 KIILTNTLI

-451 ADRGLQPIFEKELK
+451 AYRGLNPIFETELLN
-465 SAQEIKKDEK
+465 AQEIKKDEN

-496 WEVRA
+496 WEVKA

-529 NIQTQNEG
+529 NIQTQKEG

-542 NTNKDALKNLKKL
+542 NTNKNALKNLKQL
-555 HSKYKLQKEKN
+555 HSKYKLQNEKN
-566 PKWLLDDYVKF
+566 PKWILDDYVKF

-610 RRSLLECYDE
+610 RHSLLECYDE
-620 LYILNLHGNARKK
+620 LYILNLHGDARKK
-633 EETPQGAKD
+633 EKTPQGTDD

-653 INLFVKKAQAT
+653 INLFVKKAQTT
-664 KQKILQKIYYYD
+664 KQKIHYYD

-683 KYDFL
+683 KYAFL

-693 NSIEWLELA
+693 NSIEWLELT
-702 PREPFYLLIPQKTS
+702 PREPFYLLLPLKTR

-724 FSVQDMFQVGSTGIC
+724 FSVQKMFQISSVGIVTG
-739 SQRDHVVF
+739 RDRIF
-747 HKDKESLLKLLKDF
+747 IANNTESLKEQVLKYCNEF
-761 STLEPSEL
+761 NEQC
-769 RRIYNIKKDGR
+769 
-780 DWRLEYAIKDVKANA
+780 IKD
-795 NNLEEYIVSCQYR
+795 IHYR
-808 PFDFYYTYYTGKSK
+808 PFDIRKVYYDTKKLERARENT
-822 SFIAYPRGEVFKHM
+822 FKHM
-836 LPPPTN
+836 LPPPPKKTN

-847 QTCKNVAL
+847 QTRKNVAL
-855 NIARQSKM
+855 NTPRQLKNNDKS
-863 HGEWRYVMAHKELV
+863 WTQCFISSC
-877 DINLIASA
+877 INDQGLSSGGNGA
-885 GSMGVG
+885 GV
-891 YNYPIC
+891 NYPLY
-897 QFNNPNYTENFTP
+897 QFRDPNYTENFTP

-924 EPLEVL
+924 EPLEIL

-945 YEEFLKA
+945 YEGFLKI
-952 DYPKILFTNNKDL
+952 DYPKILFTENKDL
-965 FRVLSLLGIELIG
+965 FRTLSLLGIELIG

-987 NHSFEKLKDATIGGS
+987 NYSFEKLKDATIGESG
-1002 YYKEAHERN
+1002 YIGVHERN
-1011 PIIKKPSYNEPE
+1011 PIISKPSHNE

-1034 RGVSEEIYNYMIGG
+1034 SGVSQEIYDYRIGG
-1048 YGVLDKYLKSHKN
+1048 YCVLDKYLKSHKN
-1061 ESCNFDH
+1061 EPCDFDH
-1068 VSNIIKVIARTIEIQ
+1068 VTRIIKVIARTIEIQ

-1094 HLKGNDSQALMQE
+1094 HLKGNDNKALMQE

-1113 PPPHLIPISPLSYRA
+1113 PPPPFNTNIVLILSRQAKAIGDLDFDATFISKEASDNNIYRRGGGTAFPLFC
-1128 KPKPSEILTLMPHS
+1128 L
-1142 SAKKQAITISI
+1142 
-1153 AEAEVQPSLY
+1153 V
-1163 SVLPNLA
+1163 
-1170 LICDR
+1170 
-1175 GSKVSPIS
+1175 
-1183 NVFVTNMLCDLHV
+1183 
-1196 NGSGSYA
+1196 
-1203 FLLYRLE
+1203 

>member
-6 LESIKDLTPESNEL
+6 LESIKDLTLKSNEL
-20 THRTFLQ
+20 THRLFLHN
-27 ILLISLKDDF
+27 LLDKLKNHF
-37 NTEFKIEHEPK
+37 NKEFKIEHEPK
-48 KDKQGGQPD
+48 RDQGSQPD
-57 FRVSYQGLNIGYI
+57 FRISYQGLNIGYI
-70 ENKRVGTDLIQLLK
+70 ENKKVGTDLNQLLK
-84 SDQILKYLELNPNLM
+84 NDQVLKYLELNPNLM

-109 GKDENNA
+109 GKDEENK
-116 PLIKKEISVSSLDE
+116 PSIKRKISIASLDE
-130 LSKPLKP
+130 PPKPPKP
-137 NPQTECDLVELF
+137 NPQTTERDLIELF

-171 APTKYLKDALIQY
+171 VPTKYLKDALIQY
-184 QEKAQVSSIFNNF
+184 QKDTHVSSIFKNF

-207 EDFSDALA
+207 EDFSDAFA

-238 VRSSIPENFAVIR
+238 VRSSIPKNFAVIR

-264 EIQWLLDEIL
+264 EIQWLLNEIL
-274 SLINHVNMDSII
+274 SLINHVDMDSIL

-313 KKGVY
+313 SKGVY

-369 LEAFRKALETRK
+369 LEAFRKALEVRK

-451 ADRGLQPIFEKELK
+451 AHRGLQPIFETELK
-465 SAQEIKKDEK
+465 SAQEIKRNEK

-496 WEVRA
+496 WEVKA

-508 FQTIEIE
+508 FQTIETKKNI
-515 RNVKLTD
+515 KLTD
-522 KIKKLLK
+522 KIQTLLK
-529 NIQTQNEG
+529 NIQTQKESG
-537 DKSVK
+537 SK
-542 NTNKDALKNLKKL
+542 NALKELKNL
-555 HSKYKLQKEKN
+555 HSKHKLQKERN

-633 EETPQGAKD
+633 EETPQGTKD

-664 KQKILQKIYYYD
+664 KQKIFYYD
-676 VYGERAE
+676 VYGQRAE
-683 KYDFL
+683 KYAFL

-693 NSIEWLELA
+693 DSIEWLELT
-702 PREPFYLLIPQKTS
+702 PREPFYLLIPQETP

-724 FSVQDMFQVGSTGIC
+724 FSVQEMFQIGSTGIC

-747 HKDKESLLKLLKDF
+747 HKGKESLLKLLKDF

-769 RRIYNIKKDGR
+769 RRVYNIKKDGR

-795 NNLEEYIVSCQYR
+795 NNLEEYIVLCQYR

-836 LPPPTN
+836 LPPPPPTN

-847 QTCKNVAL
+847 QTHQNVAL
-855 NIARQSKM
+855 ITSRRFCQSQK
-863 HGEWRYVMAHKELV
+863 
-877 DINLIASA
+877 S
-885 GSMGVG
+885 GVG
-891 YNYPIC
+891 FVSNKISDLRTWTCPGMEGGDYVNPLYH
-897 QFNNPNYTENFTP
+897 NPNYTENFTP
-910 EFRSFIDKH
+910 KFRSFIDKH
-919 YNHSF
+919 YSHHF

-945 YEEFLKA
+945 YEDFLKA

-978 LHVLNQESL
+978 LHVLNEESL
-987 NHSFEKLKDATIGGS
+987 NYSFEKLKDTTIGES
-1002 YYKEAHERN
+1002 CYKEAHDRN
-1011 PIIKKPSYNEPE
+1011 PIIKKPLHNEPE

-1034 RGVSEEIYNYMIGG
+1034 RGVSKEIYHYMIGG

-1061 ESCNFDH
+1061 ESCDFDH
-1068 VSNIIKVIARTIEIQ
+1068 VSNIIKVIACTIEIQ

-1094 HLKGNDSQALMQE
+1094 HLKGNVSEALMQE

-1142 SAKKQAITISI
+1142 SAKKQAITTST

-1203 FLLYRLE
+1203 FLLYRLK

>member
-6 LESIKDLTPESNEL
+6 LESIKDLTPEKNEL
-20 THRTFLQ
+20 THRLFLHN
-27 ILLISLKDDF
+27 LLDKLKNHF
-37 NTEFKIEHEPK
+37 NKEFKIEHEPER
-48 KDKQGGQPD
+48 KQGSQPD
-57 FRVSYQGLNIGYI
+57 FRVSFQGLNIGYI
-70 ENKRVGTDLIQLLK
+70 ENKRVGTDLRKIVESEK

-99 LTDYLNFVWV
+99 LTDYLNFMWV
-109 GKDENNA
+109 GKDENNE
-116 PLIKKEISVSSLDE
+116 PLIKREISVASLDE

-137 NPQTECDLVELF
+137 NPQTEHDLIELF
-149 KSFFNYEAAPIT
+149 KSFFNHEAAPIA

-171 APTKYLKDALIQY
+171 PRTKYLKDALIKY

-238 VRSSIPENFAVIR
+238 VRSSIPKNFAVIR
-251 EMADFLKKLDAIK
+251 EMADFLKKLDEIK
-264 EIQWLLDEIL
+264 EIQWLLNEIL
-274 SLINHVNMDSII
+274 SSINHVDMDSIL

-345 GLKSALDNENIKLLD
+345 GLKSTLDNENIKLLD

-369 LEAFRKALETRK
+369 LEAFRKALEVRK

-451 ADRGLQPIFEKELK
+451 AYRGLQPIFEKELS
-465 SAQEIKKDEK
+465 SAQKIKKDEK

-484 YSGASSNEGLFE
+484 YSGASENKGLFE

-515 RNVKLTD
+515 KNVKLTA
-522 KIKKLLK
+522 KIQTLLK
-529 NIQTQNEG
+529 NIQTQKESG
-537 DKSVK
+537 SK
-542 NTNKDALKNLKKL
+542 KDLKALKSL

-577 MRFAQNKIESL
+577 MRFAQNKIKSL

-642 ENVFNIMQGVS
+642 ENVFNIKQGVS
-653 INLFVKKAQAT
+653 INLFVKKTQAT
-664 KQKILQKIYYYD
+664 KQKIFYYD

-683 KYDFL
+683 KYAFL

-693 NSIEWLELA
+693 DSIEWLEIA
-702 PREPFYLLIPQKTS
+702 PRAPFYLLIPQET
-716 LLDEYEQG
+716 LLLEEYEQG
-724 FSVQDMFQVGSTGIC
+724 FSVQEMFQVGGTGIC
-739 SQRDHVVF
+739 SKKDHVVF

-769 RRIYNIKKDGR
+769 RRKYDIGDDSR
-780 DWRLEYAIKDVKANA
+780 DWRLNNAIREVETNIKR
-795 NNLEEYIVSCQYR
+795 LEEYIVLCQYR
-808 PFDFYYTYYTGKSK
+808 PFDYRWTYYTGKSK
-822 SFIAYPRGEVFKHM
+822 SFIAYPRGDVFKHM
-836 LPPPTN
+836 LPPPQ
-842 PKTPN
+842 
-847 QTCKNVAL
+847 QTLK
-855 NIARQSKM
+855 
-863 HGEWRYVMAHKELV
+863 H
-877 DINLIASA
+877 
-885 GSMGVG
+885 
-891 YNYPIC
+891 PI
-897 QFNNPNYTENFTP
+897 
-910 EFRSFIDKH
+910 K
-919 YNHSF
+919 
-924 EPLEVL
+924 
-930 GYIYALLYSP
+930 
-940 NYRKR
+940 
-945 YEEFLKA
+945 
-952 DYPKILFTNNKDL
+952 
-965 FRVLSLLGIELIG
+965 
-978 LHVLNQESL
+978 
-987 NHSFEKLKDATIGGS
+987 
-1002 YYKEAHERN
+1002 
-1011 PIIKKPSYNEPE
+1011 
-1023 QRLYINHSAYF
+1023 
-1034 RGVSEEIYNYMIGG
+1034 
-1048 YGVLDKYLKSHKN
+1048 
-1061 ESCNFDH
+1061 
-1068 VSNIIKVIARTIEIQ
+1068 
-1083 KTLGFLTSDLP
+1083 
-1094 HLKGNDSQALMQE
+1094 
-1107 ILQNPP
+1107 
-1113 PPPHLIPISPLSYRA
+1113 RA
-1128 KPKPSEILTLMPHS
+1128 KMSCSTPHDS
-1142 SAKKQAITISI
+1142 
-1153 AEAEVQPSLY
+1153 
-1163 SVLPNLA
+1163 
-1170 LICDR
+1170 
-1175 GSKVSPIS
+1175 
-1183 NVFVTNMLCDLHV
+1183 
-1196 NGSGSYA
+1196 
-1203 FLLYRLE
+1203 

>member
-6 LESIKDLTPESNEL
+6 LESIKDLTPEKNEL
-20 THRTFLQ
+20 THRPSLYN
-27 ILLISLKDDF
+27 LLDKLKNHF
-37 NTEFKIEHEPK
+37 NKEFKIEHEPEREQK
-48 KDKQGGQPD
+48 SQPD
-57 FRVSYQGLNIGYI
+57 FCVSLQGLSIGYI
-70 ENKRVGTDLIQLLK
+70 ENKRVGTNLSQLLK

-99 LTDYLNFVWV
+99 LTDYLNFMWV

-116 PLIKKEISVSSLDE
+116 PFIKKEISVASLDE
-130 LSKPLKP
+130 LSKPL
-137 NPQTECDLVELF
+137 NPKKQTERDLIELF
-149 KSFFNYEAAPIT
+149 KSFFNYEAAPIA

-171 APTKYLKDALIQY
+171 PRTRCLKEALIQN
-184 QEKAQVSSIFNNF
+184 QEKTQISSIFNNF
-197 KEYLYEELSF
+197 KAYLYEELSF

-223 LAKLNHPFEKINLDN
+223 LAKLNHPFEKIDLNN
-238 VRSSIPENFAVIR
+238 VRSFIPKNFAVIR
-251 EMADFLKKLDAIK
+251 EMADFLKKLDEIQ
-264 EIQWLLDEIL
+264 EIQWLLNEIL
-274 SLINHVNMDSII
+274 SLINHVDMGSIL

-313 KKGVY
+313 SKGVY

-423 EEFKKPLKENDAL
+423 QEFKKPLKEDDVL
-436 QIILTNTLI
+436 KIILTNTLI

-451 ADRGLQPIFEKELK
+451 ADRGLQPIFETELK
-465 SAQEIKKDEK
+465 SAQKIKKDEN

-496 WEVRA
+496 WEVKA

-508 FQTIEIE
+508 FQTIETKK
-515 RNVKLTD
+515 NVKLTD
-522 KIKKLLK
+522 EIQTLLK
-529 NIQTQNEG
+529 NLQKQKESGSQN
-537 DKSVK
+537 
-542 NTNKDALKNLKKL
+542 ALKELKKL
-555 HSKYKLQKEKN
+555 HSKYKLQDEKN

-633 EETPQGAKD
+633 EKTPQGAKD
-642 ENVFNIMQGVS
+642 ENVFDIMQGVS
-653 INLFVKKAQAT
+653 INLFVKKAQIT
-664 KQKILQKIYYYD
+664 KPKIRYYD
-676 VYGERAE
+676 VYGQRAE
-683 KYDFL
+683 KYAFL
-688 AQNDL
+688 AQHDI
-693 NSIEWLELA
+693 NSIEWLELT
-702 PREPFYLLIPQKTS
+702 PREPSYSLLPLETS

-724 FSVQDMFQVGSTGIC
+724 FSVQDMFQIGGTGIC
-739 SQRDHVVF
+739 SKRDHVVF

-761 STLEPSEL
+761 STLESSEL
-769 RRIYNIKKDGR
+769 RRKYDIEDAQGWKLGWAIENVKKNQHE
-780 DWRLEYAIKDVKANA
+780 LEK
-795 NNLEEYIVSCQYR
+795 YIVLCQYR
-808 PFDFYYTYYTGKSK
+808 PFDYRWTYYTDKSCG
-822 SFIAYPRGEVFKHM
+822 FLARPVYDTFKHM
-836 LPPPTN
+836 LPPPPPTN

-855 NIARQSKM
+855 ITSRRFCQSQK
-863 HGEWRYVMAHKELV
+863 
-877 DINLIASA
+877 S
-885 GSMGVG
+885 GVG
-891 YNYPIC
+891 FVSNKISDLRTWTCPGMEGGDYVNPLYH
-897 QFNNPNYTENFTP
+897 NPNYTENFTP
-910 EFRSFIDKH
+910 EFRNFIDKH
-919 YNHSF
+919 YDHSF

-952 DYPKILFTNNKDL
+952 DYPKILFTKNKDL

-978 LHVLNQESL
+978 LHVLNKESL
-987 NHSFEKLKDATIGGS
+987 NYSFEKLKDATIGES
-1002 YYKEAHERN
+1002 CYKDERN
-1011 PIIKKPSYNEPE
+1011 PIIKKPSHNEPE

-1034 RGVSEEIYNYMIGG
+1034 RGVSQEIYDYRIGG
-1048 YGVLDKYLKSHKN
+1048 YCVLDKYLKSHKN
-1061 ESCNFDH
+1061 EPCDFDH

-1094 HLKGNDSQALMQE
+1094 HLKGDDSKALMQE
-1107 ILQNPP
+1107 ILHNPP
-1113 PPPHLIPISPLSYRA
+1113 PPFN
-1128 KPKPSEILTLMPHS
+1128 TN
-1142 SAKKQAITISI
+1142 T
-1153 AEAEVQPSLY
+1153 
-1163 SVLPNLA
+1163 A
-1170 LICDR
+1170 LILSRQAKAIGDFDAAFISKEASDNNIYRR
-1175 GSKVSPIS
+1175 GG
-1183 NVFVTNMLCDLHV
+1183 
-1196 NGSGSYA
+1196 GSA
-1203 FLLYRLE
+1203 FPLFCIT

>member
-6 LESIKDLTPESNEL
+6 LESIKDLTTEDNEL
-20 THRTFLQ
+20 THRPSLHN
-27 ILLISLKDDF
+27 LLNRLKDHF
-37 NTEFKIEHEPK
+37 NKEFKIEHEPK
-48 KDKQGGQPD
+48 REQGSQPD
-57 FRVSYQGLNIGYI
+57 FRVSFQGLNIGYI
-70 ENKRVGTDLIQLLK
+70 ENKRVGENLNQLLK
-84 SDQILKYLELNPNLM
+84 NDQILKYLELNPNLM
-99 LTDYLNFVWV
+99 LTDYLNFMWV

-116 PLIKKEISVSSLDE
+116 PSIKKEISIASLDE

-137 NPQTECDLVELF
+137 KPQTERDLIELF
-149 KSFFNYEAAPIT
+149 KSFFNHEAVPIT

-171 APTKYLKDALIQY
+171 PRTRYLKDALIKY
-184 QEKAQVSSIFNNF
+184 QEKTQVSSIFKNF

-238 VRSSIPENFAVIR
+238 VRSSIPKNFAVIR
-251 EMADFLKKLDAIK
+251 EMADFLKKLDEIK
-264 EIQWLLDEIL
+264 EIQWLLNEIL
-274 SLINHVNMDSII
+274 SSINHVDMDSIL

-313 KKGVY
+313 SKGVY

-369 LEAFRKALETRK
+369 LEAFRKALEMRK
-381 TSDGGTSTKEDKY
+381 TSDGGISTKEDKY

-436 QIILTNTLI
+436 KIILTNTLI
-445 QPSEIA
+445 QPKEIIA
-451 ADRGLQPIFEKELK
+451 YRGLNPIFETELLN
-465 SAQEIKKDEK
+465 AQEIKKDEK

-496 WEVRA
+496 WEVKA

-508 FQTIEIE
+508 LQTIEIE
-515 RNVKLTD
+515 KKVKLTD
-522 KIKKLLK
+522 KIKTLLK
-529 NIQTQNEG
+529 NIQTQKQSETQKQSG
-537 DKSVK
+537 SK
-542 NTNKDALKNLKKL
+542 NALKEFKKL
-555 HSKYKLQKEKN
+555 HSKYKLQNEKN

-577 MRFAQNKIESL
+577 MRFAQNKIKSL

-610 RRSLLECYDE
+610 RCSLLECYDE

-653 INLFVKKAQAT
+653 INLFVKKTQTT
-664 KQKILQKIYYYD
+664 KQKIHYYD

-683 KYDFL
+683 KYAFL

-693 NSIEWLELA
+693 NSIEWLELT
-702 PREPFYLLIPQKTS
+702 PREPFYSLLPLETR

-724 FSVQDMFQVGSTGIC
+724 FSVKDMFQISSVGIVTG
-739 SQRDHVVF
+739 
-747 HKDKESLLKLLKDF
+747 KDRIFIANNAESLKEQVLKYCNEF
-761 STLEPSEL
+761 NEQC
-769 RRIYNIKKDGR
+769 
-780 DWRLEYAIKDVKANA
+780 IKD
-795 NNLEEYIVSCQYR
+795 IHYR
-808 PFDFYYTYYTGKSK
+808 PFDIRKVYYDTKKLERARENT
-822 SFIAYPRGEVFKHM
+822 FKHM
-836 LPPPTN
+836 LPPQTN

-847 QTCKNVAL
+847 QTRKNVAL
-855 NIARQSKM
+855 ITSRRFCQSQK
-863 HGEWRYVMAHKELV
+863 
-877 DINLIASA
+877 S
-885 GSMGVG
+885 GVG
-891 YNYPIC
+891 FVSNKISDLCTWTCPGMEGGDYVNPLYH
-897 QFNNPNYTENFTP
+897 NPNYTENFTP
-910 EFRSFIDKH
+910 EFRGFIDKH

-924 EPLEVL
+924 EPLEIL

-945 YEEFLKA
+945 YEDFLKI
-952 DYPKILFTNNKDL
+952 DYPKILFTKNKDL

-987 NHSFEKLKDATIGGS
+987 NYSFEKLKDATIGKS

-1011 PIIKKPSYNEPE
+1011 PIIKKPSHNE

-1034 RGVSEEIYNYMIGG
+1034 VGVSQEIYDYRIGG
-1048 YGVLDKYLKSHKN
+1048 YCVFRQILK
-1061 ESCNFDH
+1061 
-1068 VSNIIKVIARTIEIQ
+1068 
-1083 KTLGFLTSDLP
+1083 
-1094 HLKGNDSQALMQE
+1094 
-1107 ILQNPP
+1107 
-1113 PPPHLIPISPLSYRA
+1113 
-1128 KPKPSEILTLMPHS
+1128 KP
-1142 SAKKQAITISI
+1142 
-1153 AEAEVQPSLY
+1153 
-1163 SVLPNLA
+1163 
-1170 LICDR
+1170 
-1175 GSKVSPIS
+1175 
-1183 NVFVTNMLCDLHV
+1183 
-1196 NGSGSYA
+1196 
-1203 FLLYRLE
+1203 

>member
-6 LESIKDLTPESNEL
+6 LEGIKDLTLESNEL
-20 THRTFLQ
+20 THRTFLEN
-27 ILLISLKDDF
+27 LLISLKENF
-37 NTEFKIEHEPK
+37 NKEFKIEHEPK
-48 KDKQGGQPD
+48 RDQGSQPD
-57 FRVSYQGLNIGYI
+57 FRISYQGLNIGYI
-70 ENKRVGTDLIQLLK
+70 ENKRVGFNLRQLLK
-84 SDQILKYLELNPNLM
+84 SDQVLKYLELNPNLM
-99 LTDYLNFVWV
+99 LTDYLNFMWV

-116 PLIKKEISVSSLDE
+116 PLIKKEISIASLDE

-137 NPQTECDLVELF
+137 NPQTERDLIELF
-149 KSFFNYEAAPIT
+149 KSFFNHEAAPIA

-171 APTKYLKDALIQY
+171 PRTKYLKDALIKY
-184 QEKAQVSSIFNNF
+184 QEKAQVSSIFKNF

-238 VRSSIPENFAVIR
+238 VRSSIPKNFAVIR
-251 EMADFLKKLDAIK
+251 EMADFLKKLDTIK
-264 EIQWLLDEIL
+264 EIQWLLNEIL
-274 SLINHVNMDSII
+274 SSINHVDMDSIL

-313 KKGVY
+313 SKGVY

-381 TSDGGTSTKEDKY
+381 TSDGGISTKEDKY

-423 EEFKKPLKENDAL
+423 QEFKKPLKENDAL

-445 QPSEIA
+445 QPKEIVA
-451 ADRGLQPIFEKELK
+451 HRGLQPIFETELK

-496 WEVRA
+496 WEVKA

-515 RNVKLTD
+515 KNVKLTD

-529 NIQTQNEG
+529 NIQTQKESNS
-537 DKSVK
+537 K
-542 NTNKDALKNLKKL
+542 KDLKALKSL

-598 NAFLDNPTFRGL
+598 NGFLDNPTFRGL

-642 ENVFNIMQGVS
+642 ENVFNIMQCVS
-653 INLFVKKAQAT
+653 INLFVKKAQVV
-664 KQKILQKIYYYD
+664 KQKIYYYD

-683 KYDFL
+683 KYAFL

-693 NSIEWLELA
+693 NSINWLELA
-702 PREPFYLLIPQKTS
+702 PREPFYLLIPQKTP
-716 LLDEYEQG
+716 LLEEYEQG

-747 HKDKESLLKLLKDF
+747 HKDKKSLLKLLKDF

-769 RRIYNIKKDGR
+769 RRVYNIKKDGR

-836 LPPPTN
+836 LPPP
-842 PKTPN
+842 PPN
-847 QTCKNVAL
+847 
-855 NIARQSKM
+855 
-863 HGEWRYVMAHKELV
+863 
-877 DINLIASA
+877 
-885 GSMGVG
+885 
-891 YNYPIC
+891 
-897 QFNNPNYTENFTP
+897 
-910 EFRSFIDKH
+910 
-919 YNHSF
+919 
-924 EPLEVL
+924 
-930 GYIYALLYSP
+930 
-940 NYRKR
+940 
-945 YEEFLKA
+945 
-952 DYPKILFTNNKDL
+952 
-965 FRVLSLLGIELIG
+965 
-978 LHVLNQESL
+978 
-987 NHSFEKLKDATIGGS
+987 
-1002 YYKEAHERN
+1002 
-1011 PIIKKPSYNEPE
+1011 KP
-1023 QRLYINHSAYF
+1023 
-1034 RGVSEEIYNYMIGG
+1034 
-1048 YGVLDKYLKSHKN
+1048 
-1061 ESCNFDH
+1061 
-1068 VSNIIKVIARTIEIQ
+1068 
-1083 KTLGFLTSDLP
+1083 
-1094 HLKGNDSQALMQE
+1094 
-1107 ILQNPP
+1107 
-1113 PPPHLIPISPLSYRA
+1113 
-1128 KPKPSEILTLMPHS
+1128 
-1142 SAKKQAITISI
+1142 
-1153 AEAEVQPSLY
+1153 
-1163 SVLPNLA
+1163 
-1170 LICDR
+1170 
-1175 GSKVSPIS
+1175 
-1183 NVFVTNMLCDLHV
+1183 
-1196 NGSGSYA
+1196 
-1203 FLLYRLE
+1203 

>member
-6 LESIKDLTPESNEL
+6 LEGIKDLTPESNEL
-20 THRTFLQ
+20 THRPSLYN
-27 ILLISLKDDF
+27 LLKGLKENF
-37 NTEFKIEHEPK
+37 NKEFKIEHEPNR
-48 KDKQGGQPD
+48 DKQGGQPD

-70 ENKRVGTDLIQLLK
+70 ENKRVGTNLNQLLK

-109 GKDENNA
+109 GKDEENK
-116 PLIKKEISVSSLDE
+116 PLIKREISIASLDE

-137 NPQTECDLVELF
+137 KPQTERDLIEF
-149 KSFFNYEAAPIT
+149 FRGFFNYEPVPIT

-184 QEKAQVSSIFNNF
+184 QKVDQVSSIFNNF

-207 EDFSDALA
+207 EDFSDAFA

-223 LAKLNHPFEKINLDN
+223 IAKLNHPFEKINLDN

-264 EIQWLLDEIL
+264 EIQWLLNEIL
-274 SLINHVNMDSII
+274 ILINHVDMDSII

-369 LEAFRKALETRK
+369 LEAFRKALEVRK
-381 TSDGGTSTKEDKY
+381 TSDGGISTKEDKY

-436 QIILTNTLI
+436 KIILTNTLI
-445 QPSEIA
+445 QPSEIIA
-451 ADRGLQPIFEKELK
+451 CRGLNPIFEKEL
-465 SAQEIKKDEK
+465 SNAQKIKKNEN

-484 YSGASSNEGLFE
+484 YSGASENKGLFE
-496 WEVRA
+496 WEVKA

-515 RNVKLTD
+515 KNIKLAD
-522 KIKKLLK
+522 KIQTLLK
-529 NIQTQNEG
+529 NIQKQKESGSEN
-537 DKSVK
+537 
-542 NTNKDALKNLKKL
+542 ALKELKKL

-610 RRSLLECYDE
+610 RRSLLECYNE
-620 LYILNLHGNARKK
+620 LYILNLHGSTRKK
-633 EETPQGAKD
+633 EETPQGTKD

-664 KQKILQKIYYYD
+664 KQKIYYYD
-676 VYGERAE
+676 VYGQRAE
-683 KYDFL
+683 KYAFL

-702 PREPFYLLIPQKTS
+702 PREPFYSLIPQETP
-716 LLDEYEQG
+716 LLEEYEQG
-724 FSVQDMFQVGSTGIC
+724 FSVQYMFQISSVGIATG
-739 SQRDHVVF
+739 
-747 HKDKESLLKLLKDF
+747 KDRIFIANNTESLKEQVLKYCNEFNEQCVKD
-761 STLEPSEL
+761 
-769 RRIYNIKKDGR
+769 IH
-780 DWRLEYAIKDVKANA
+780 
-795 NNLEEYIVSCQYR
+795 YR
-808 PFDFYYTYYTGKSK
+808 PFDIRKVYYDTKKLERARENT
-822 SFIAYPRGEVFKHM
+822 FKHM
-836 LPPPTN
+836 LPPP
-842 PKTPN
+842 PQ
-847 QTCKNVAL
+847 QTLK
-855 NIARQSKM
+855 
-863 HGEWRYVMAHKELV
+863 H
-877 DINLIASA
+877 
-885 GSMGVG
+885 
-891 YNYPIC
+891 PI
-897 QFNNPNYTENFTP
+897 
-910 EFRSFIDKH
+910 K
-919 YNHSF
+919 
-924 EPLEVL
+924 
-930 GYIYALLYSP
+930 
-940 NYRKR
+940 
-945 YEEFLKA
+945 
-952 DYPKILFTNNKDL
+952 
-965 FRVLSLLGIELIG
+965 
-978 LHVLNQESL
+978 
-987 NHSFEKLKDATIGGS
+987 
-1002 YYKEAHERN
+1002 
-1011 PIIKKPSYNEPE
+1011 
-1023 QRLYINHSAYF
+1023 
-1034 RGVSEEIYNYMIGG
+1034 
-1048 YGVLDKYLKSHKN
+1048 
-1061 ESCNFDH
+1061 
-1068 VSNIIKVIARTIEIQ
+1068 
-1083 KTLGFLTSDLP
+1083 
-1094 HLKGNDSQALMQE
+1094 
-1107 ILQNPP
+1107 
-1113 PPPHLIPISPLSYRA
+1113 RA
-1128 KPKPSEILTLMPHS
+1128 K
-1142 SAKKQAITISI
+1142 IS
-1153 AEAEVQPSLY
+1153 
-1163 SVLPNLA
+1163 
-1170 LICDR
+1170 R
-1175 GSKVSPIS
+1175 
-1183 NVFVTNMLCDLHV
+1183 
-1196 NGSGSYA
+1196 
-1203 FLLYRLE
+1203 

>member
-6 LESIKDLTPESNEL
+6 LEGIKDLTPESNEL
-20 THRTFLQ
+20 THRLFLHN
-27 ILLISLKDDF
+27 LLISLKENF
-37 NTEFKIEHEPK
+37 NKEFKIEHEPNR
-48 KDKQGGQPD
+48 DKQGGQPD

-70 ENKRVGTDLIQLLK
+70 ENKRVGTDLRKIVESEK
-84 SDQILKYLELNPNLM
+84 SKQILKYLELNPNLM
-99 LTDYLNFVWV
+99 LTDYLKFVWV
-109 GKDENNA
+109 GKDENNE
-116 PLIKKEISVSSLDE
+116 PLIKREISIASLDE
-130 LSKPLKP
+130 LSKPIKP
-137 NPQTECDLVELF
+137 NPQTERDLIGFF
-149 KSFFNYEAAPIT
+149 KGFFNYEAAPIT

-171 APTKYLKDALIQY
+171 TPTKHLKDALITY
-184 QEKAQVSSIFNNF
+184 QQEDQVSSIFNNF

-207 EDFSDALA
+207 EDFSDAFA

-223 LAKLNHPFEKINLDN
+223 IAKLNHPFEKINLDN

-264 EIQWLLDEIL
+264 EIQWLLNEIL
-274 SLINHVNMDSII
+274 SLINHVDMDSIL

-381 TSDGGTSTKEDKY
+381 TSDGGISTKEDKY

-436 QIILTNTLI
+436 KIILTNTLI
-445 QPSEIA
+445 QPREITA
-451 ADRGLQPIFEKELK
+451 YRGLSPIFEKELLN
-465 SAQEIKKDEK
+465 AQEIKKNEN

-496 WEVRA
+496 WEVKA

-515 RNVKLTD
+515 KKVKLTA
-522 KIKKLLK
+522 KIQTLLK
-529 NIQTQNEG
+529 NVQKQKEG
-537 DKSVK
+537 SS
-542 NTNKDALKNLKKL
+542 KDALKVLKNF

-610 RRSLLECYDE
+610 RCSLLECYDE

-642 ENVFNIMQGVS
+642 ENVFNIKQGVS
-653 INLFVKKAQAT
+653 INLFVKKAQTT
-664 KQKILQKIYYYD
+664 KQKIFYYD

-683 KYDFL
+683 KYAFL

-693 NSIEWLELA
+693 SSIEWLEIT
-702 PREPFYLLIPQKTS
+702 PREPFYLLLPLETP
-716 LLDEYEQG
+716 LLEEYEQG
-724 FSVQDMFQVGSTGIC
+724 FSVQEMFQVGGTGIC
-739 SQRDHVVF
+739 SKRDHVVF
-747 HKDKESLLKLLKDF
+747 HKDKENLLKLLKDF

-769 RRIYNIKKDGR
+769 RRKYDIGDDSR
-780 DWRLEYAIKDVKANA
+780 DWRLNNAIKEVKTNIKR
-795 NNLEEYIVSCQYR
+795 LEEYIVLCQYR
-808 PFDFYYTYYTGKSK
+808 PFDYRWTYYTPNSRT
-822 SFIAYPRGEVFKHM
+822 FLAYPVYDVFKHM
-836 LPPPTN
+836 LPPPPTN

-855 NIARQSKM
+855 ITSRRFCQSQK
-863 HGEWRYVMAHKELV
+863 
-877 DINLIASA
+877 S
-885 GSMGVG
+885 GVG
-891 YNYPIC
+891 FVSNKISDLRTWTCPGMEGGDYVNPLYM
-897 QFNNPNYTENFTP
+897 NPNYTENFTP

-919 YNHSF
+919 YSHHF

-945 YEEFLKA
+945 YEDFLKA

-965 FRVLSLLGIELIG
+965 FRALSLLGIELIG

-987 NHSFEKLKDATIGGS
+987 NYSFKKLKDATIGES
-1002 YYKEAHERN
+1002 CYKEAHDR
-1011 PIIKKPSYNEPE
+1011 IIKKPLHNEPE

-1034 RGVSEEIYNYMIGG
+1034 RGVSKEIYHYMIGG

-1061 ESCNFDH
+1061 EPCNFDH
-1068 VSNIIKVIARTIEIQ
+1068 VRNIIKVIARTIEIQ

-1113 PPPHLIPISPLSYRA
+1113 PPHLMPISPLSYRA

-1142 SAKKQAITISI
+1142 SAKKRAITTSI
-1153 AEAEVQPSLY
+1153 AEVGEQLSLY
-1163 SVLPNLA
+1163 SALPNLA

-1183 NVFVTNMLCDLHV
+1183 NLFVTNMLCDLHV

-1203 FLLYRLE
+1203 FLLYRLT

>member
-6 LESIKDLTPESNEL
+6 LEGIKDLTPESNES
-20 THRTFLQ
+20 THRRPLQ
-27 ILLISLKDDF
+27 NLLDSLKDDF
-37 NTEFKIEHEPK
+37 NKEFKIEHEPNRER
-48 KDKQGGQPD
+48 GSQPD
-57 FRVSYQGLNIGYI
+57 FRISYQGLNIGYI
-70 ENKRVGTDLIQLLK
+70 ENKRVGTDLNRLLESK
-84 SDQILKYLELNPNLM
+84 QILKYLELNPNLM
-99 LTDYLNFVWV
+99 LTDYLNFMWV
-109 GKDENNA
+109 GKDEENK
-116 PLIKKEISVSSLDE
+116 PSIKREISIASLDE

-137 NPQTECDLVELF
+137 KPQTEHDLIELF
-149 KSFFNYEAAPIT
+149 KSFFNHEAAPIT

-171 APTKYLKDALIQY
+171 PRTKYLKDALIKY
-184 QEKAQVSSIFNNF
+184 QEKAQVSSIFKNF

-238 VRSSIPENFAVIR
+238 VRSSIPKNFAVIR
-251 EMADFLKKLDAIK
+251 EMADFLKKLDEIK
-264 EIQWLLDEIL
+264 EIQWLLNEIL
-274 SLINHVNMDSII
+274 SSINHVDMDSIL

-313 KKGVY
+313 SKGVY

-323 VVKFIINALDSLL
+323 VVEFIINALDSLL

-369 LEAFRKALETRK
+369 LEAFRKALEMRK

-423 EEFKKPLKENDAL
+423 QEFKKPLKENDAL

-484 YSGASSNEGLFE
+484 YSGASENKGLFE
-496 WEVRA
+496 WEVKA

-515 RNVKLTD
+515 KNIKLAD
-522 KIKKLLK
+522 KIQTLLNSVQIQKQSGSKNALKELK
-529 NIQTQNEG
+529 N
-537 DKSVK
+537 
-542 NTNKDALKNLKKL
+542 L
-555 HSKYKLQKEKN
+555 HSKYKLQNEKN

-577 MRFAQNKIESL
+577 MRFAQNKIKSL

-633 EETPQGAKD
+633 EKTPQGAKD

-653 INLFVKKAQAT
+653 INLFVKKAQTT
-664 KQKILQKIYYYD
+664 KQKIHYYD
-676 VYGERAE
+676 VYGQRAE
-683 KYDFL
+683 KYAFL

-693 NSIEWLELA
+693 NSIEWLELT
-702 PREPFYLLIPQKTS
+702 PREPFYLLIPQETP
-716 LLDEYEQG
+716 LLEEYEQG
-724 FSVQDMFQVGSTGIC
+724 FSVKDMFQISSVGIVTG
-739 SQRDHVVF
+739 RDHIVF

-769 RRIYNIKKDGR
+769 RRIYKIKKDSR

-808 PFDFYYTYYTGKSK
+808 PFDYRWTYYTGKSK

-847 QTCKNVAL
+847 QTRKNVAL
-855 NIARQSKM
+855 NTPRQLKNNDKS
-863 HGEWRYVMAHKELV
+863 WTQCFISSS
-877 DINLIASA
+877 INDQGLSSGGNGA
-885 GSMGVG
+885 GV
-891 YNYPIC
+891 NYPLY

-910 EFRSFIDKH
+910 EFRSFIDKR

-987 NHSFEKLKDATIGGS
+987 NYSFEKLKDATIGES
-1002 YYKEAHERN
+1002 YYIEAHDRN
-1011 PIIKKPSYNEPE
+1011 PIIKKPAYNEPE

-1061 ESCNFDH
+1061 EPCDFDH
-1068 VSNIIKVIARTIEIQ
+1068 VTNIIKVIARTIEIQ

-1094 HLKGNDSQALMQE
+1094 HLKGNDSEALMQE

-1113 PPPHLIPISPLSYRA
+1113 PPI
-1128 KPKPSEILTLMPHS
+1128 
-1142 SAKKQAITISI
+1142 
-1153 AEAEVQPSLY
+1153 
-1163 SVLPNLA
+1163 
-1170 LICDR
+1170 
-1175 GSKVSPIS
+1175 
-1183 NVFVTNMLCDLHV
+1183 
-1196 NGSGSYA
+1196 
-1203 FLLYRLE
+1203 

>member
-6 LESIKDLTPESNEL
+6 LEGIKDITPESNEL
-20 THRTFLQ
+20 THRPSLYN
-27 ILLISLKDDF
+27 LLKNLKNDF
-37 NTEFKIEHEPK
+37 KKEFKIEHEPK

-57 FRVSYQGLNIGYI
+57 FRISYQGLNVGYI
-70 ENKRVGTDLIQLLK
+70 ENKKVGTIETKLDQLLK
-84 SDQILKYLELNPNLM
+84 SDQVLKYLELNPNLM

-109 GKDENNA
+109 GKDENNE
-116 PLIKKEISVSSLDE
+116 PSIKREISIASLEE

-137 NPQTECDLVELF
+137 NPQTERDLIELF
-149 KSFFNYEAAPIT
+149 RGFFNHEAAPIT
-161 NAKDFATHLS
+161 NAKDFANALS

-184 QEKAQVSSIFNNF
+184 QKDDQVSSIFKNF

-207 EDFSDALA
+207 EDFSDAFA

-223 LAKLNHPFEKINLDN
+223 IAKLNHPFEKINLDN
-238 VRSSIPENFAVIR
+238 VRSSIPKNFAVIR
-251 EMADFLKKLDAIK
+251 EMADFLKRLDAIK
-264 EIQWLLDEIL
+264 EIQWLLKEIL
-274 SLINHVNMDSII
+274 ILINHVDMDSII

-318 YTPDS
+318 YTPDP

-369 LEAFRKALETRK
+369 LEAFRKALEVRK

-436 QIILTNTLI
+436 KIILTNTLI
-445 QPSEIA
+445 QPSEIIA
-451 ADRGLQPIFEKELK
+451 YRGLNPIFEKEL
-465 SAQEIKKDEK
+465 SNAQEIKKNEN

-484 YSGASSNEGLFE
+484 YSGASSNKGLFE
-496 WEVRA
+496 WEVKA

-515 RNVKLTD
+515 KNVKLTD
-522 KIKKLLK
+522 KIQTLLK
-529 NIQTQNEG
+529 NIQTQKESG
-537 DKSVK
+537 SK
-542 NTNKDALKNLKKL
+542 NALKELKNL

-577 MRFAQNKIESL
+577 MRFAQNKIELL

-610 RRSLLECYDE
+610 RHSLLECYDE

-664 KQKILQKIYYYD
+664 KQKIHYYD

-683 KYDFL
+683 KYAFL

-693 NSIEWLELA
+693 DRIEWLELA
-702 PREPFYLLIPQKTS
+702 PREPFYLLIPQETP
-716 LLDEYEQG
+716 LLEEYERG
-724 FSVQDMFQVGSTGIC
+724 FSVQEVFQVGSTGIC

-780 DWRLEYAIKDVKANA
+780 DWRLEYAIKDIKANA

-836 LPPPTN
+836 LPPP
-842 PKTPN
+842 PQ
-847 QTCKNVAL
+847 QTLK
-855 NIARQSKM
+855 
-863 HGEWRYVMAHKELV
+863 H
-877 DINLIASA
+877 
-885 GSMGVG
+885 
-891 YNYPIC
+891 PI
-897 QFNNPNYTENFTP
+897 
-910 EFRSFIDKH
+910 K
-919 YNHSF
+919 
-924 EPLEVL
+924 
-930 GYIYALLYSP
+930 
-940 NYRKR
+940 
-945 YEEFLKA
+945 
-952 DYPKILFTNNKDL
+952 
-965 FRVLSLLGIELIG
+965 
-978 LHVLNQESL
+978 
-987 NHSFEKLKDATIGGS
+987 
-1002 YYKEAHERN
+1002 
-1011 PIIKKPSYNEPE
+1011 
-1023 QRLYINHSAYF
+1023 
-1034 RGVSEEIYNYMIGG
+1034 
-1048 YGVLDKYLKSHKN
+1048 
-1061 ESCNFDH
+1061 
-1068 VSNIIKVIARTIEIQ
+1068 
-1083 KTLGFLTSDLP
+1083 
-1094 HLKGNDSQALMQE
+1094 
-1107 ILQNPP
+1107 
-1113 PPPHLIPISPLSYRA
+1113 RA
-1128 KPKPSEILTLMPHS
+1128 KMS
-1142 SAKKQAITISI
+1142 
-1153 AEAEVQPSLY
+1153 
-1163 SVLPNLA
+1163 
-1170 LICDR
+1170 R
-1175 GSKVSPIS
+1175 
-1183 NVFVTNMLCDLHV
+1183 
-1196 NGSGSYA
+1196 
-1203 FLLYRLE
+1203 

>member
-6 LESIKDLTPESNEL
+6 LESIKDLTPEKNEL
-20 THRTFLQ
+20 THRPSLYN
-27 ILLISLKDDF
+27 LLDKLKNHF
-37 NTEFKIEHEPK
+37 NKEFKIEHEPER
-48 KDKQGGQPD
+48 KQGSQPD

-70 ENKRVGTDLIQLLK
+70 ENKRAGANLSQLLK

-99 LTDYLNFVWV
+99 LTDYLNFMWV

-116 PLIKKEISVSSLDE
+116 PLIKKEVFVASLDE

-137 NPQTECDLVELF
+137 NPQTERDLIELF

-184 QEKAQVSSIFNNF
+184 QKDMQVSSIFKNF

-207 EDFSDALA
+207 EDFSDAFA

-223 LAKLNHPFEKINLDN
+223 IAKLNHPCEKINLDN
-238 VRSSIPENFAVIR
+238 VRSSIPKNFAVIR

-264 EIQWLLDEIL
+264 EIQWLLNEIL
-274 SLINHVNMDSII
+274 SSINHVDMDSIL

-313 KKGVY
+313 SKGVY

-323 VVKFIINALDSLL
+323 VVEFIINALDSLL
-336 KTHFKDAPL
+336 KTRFKDAPL

-381 TSDGGTSTKEDKY
+381 TSDGGISTKEDKY

-423 EEFKKPLKENDAL
+423 QEFKKPLKEDDAL
-436 QIILTNTLI
+436 KIILTNTLI

-451 ADRGLQPIFEKELK
+451 AYRGLQPIFETELK

-496 WEVRA
+496 WEVKA
-501 TYGIEPE
+501 TYGIEPK
-508 FQTIEIE
+508 FQTIGIE
-515 RNVKLTD
+515 KNVKLTD
-522 KIKKLLK
+522 KIQTLLK
-529 NIQTQNEG
+529 NLQTQKESGGQN
-537 DKSVK
+537 
-542 NTNKDALKNLKKL
+542 ALKELKKL
-555 HSKYKLQKEKN
+555 HSKYKLQNERN

-610 RRSLLECYDE
+610 RHSLLECYDE

-664 KQKILQKIYYYD
+664 KQKIFYCD
-676 VYGERAE
+676 VYGQRAE
-683 KYDFL
+683 KYAFL
-688 AQNDL
+688 DQNDL
-693 NSIEWLELA
+693 NSIEWLEIA
-702 PREPFYLLIPQKTS
+702 PRGPFYLLIPQKTP
-716 LLDEYEQG
+716 LLEEYEQG
-724 FSVQDMFQVGSTGIC
+724 FSVQKMFQVGSTGIC

-769 RRIYNIKKDGR
+769 RRVYNIKKDGR

-836 LPPPTN
+836 LPPP
-842 PKTPN
+842 PPN
-847 QTCKNVAL
+847 
-855 NIARQSKM
+855 
-863 HGEWRYVMAHKELV
+863 
-877 DINLIASA
+877 
-885 GSMGVG
+885 
-891 YNYPIC
+891 
-897 QFNNPNYTENFTP
+897 
-910 EFRSFIDKH
+910 
-919 YNHSF
+919 
-924 EPLEVL
+924 
-930 GYIYALLYSP
+930 
-940 NYRKR
+940 
-945 YEEFLKA
+945 
-952 DYPKILFTNNKDL
+952 
-965 FRVLSLLGIELIG
+965 
-978 LHVLNQESL
+978 
-987 NHSFEKLKDATIGGS
+987 
-1002 YYKEAHERN
+1002 
-1011 PIIKKPSYNEPE
+1011 KP
-1023 QRLYINHSAYF
+1023 
-1034 RGVSEEIYNYMIGG
+1034 
-1048 YGVLDKYLKSHKN
+1048 
-1061 ESCNFDH
+1061 
-1068 VSNIIKVIARTIEIQ
+1068 
-1083 KTLGFLTSDLP
+1083 
-1094 HLKGNDSQALMQE
+1094 
-1107 ILQNPP
+1107 
-1113 PPPHLIPISPLSYRA
+1113 
-1128 KPKPSEILTLMPHS
+1128 
-1142 SAKKQAITISI
+1142 
-1153 AEAEVQPSLY
+1153 
-1163 SVLPNLA
+1163 
-1170 LICDR
+1170 
-1175 GSKVSPIS
+1175 
-1183 NVFVTNMLCDLHV
+1183 
-1196 NGSGSYA
+1196 
-1203 FLLYRLE
+1203 

>member
-6 LESIKDLTPESNEL
+6 LESIKDLTTEKNEL
-20 THRTFLQ
+20 THRLSLHN
-27 ILLISLKDDF
+27 LLNRLKDHF
-37 NTEFKIEHEPK
+37 NKEFKIEHEPK
-48 KDKQGGQPD
+48 REQGSQPD
-57 FRVSYQGLNIGYI
+57 FRVSFQGLNIGYV
-70 ENKRVGTDLIQLLK
+70 ENKRAGEDLSQLLK
-84 SDQILKYLELNPNLM
+84 SDQIRKYLELNPNLM
-99 LTDYLNFVWV
+99 LTDYLNFMWV

-116 PLIKKEISVSSLDE
+116 PLIKKEISVASLNE

-137 NPQTECDLVELF
+137 KPQTERDLIELF
-149 KSFFNYEAAPIT
+149 KSFFNHEATPIT

-171 APTKYLKDALIQY
+171 PRTRYLKDALIKY
-184 QEKAQVSSIFNNF
+184 QEKVQVSSIFNNF

-251 EMADFLKKLDAIK
+251 EMADFLKKLDGIK
-264 EIQWLLDEIL
+264 EIQWLLNEIL
-274 SLINHVNMDSII
+274 SSINHVDMDSIL

-313 KKGVY
+313 SKGVY

-369 LEAFRKALETRK
+369 LEAFRKALEMRK
-381 TSDGGTSTKEDKY
+381 TSDGGISTKEDKY

-436 QIILTNTLI
+436 KIILTNTLI

-451 ADRGLQPIFEKELK
+451 AYRGLNPIFETELLN
-465 SAQEIKKDEK
+465 AQEIKKDEN

-496 WEVRA
+496 WEVKA

-515 RNVKLTD
+515 KNVKLAD
-522 KIKKLLK
+522 KIQTLLK
-529 NIQTQNEG
+529 NIQTQKQG

-542 NTNKDALKNLKKL
+542 STNKDALKNLKNL
-555 HSKYKLQKEKN
+555 HSKYKLQDEKN

-633 EETPQGAKD
+633 EKTPQGADD

-653 INLFVKKAQAT
+653 INLFVKKAQTT
-664 KQKILQKIYYYD
+664 KQKIHYYD

-683 KYDFL
+683 KYAFL

-693 NSIEWLELA
+693 NSIEWLELI
-702 PREPFYLLIPQKTS
+702 PREPFYLLLPLKTR

-724 FSVQDMFQVGSTGIC
+724 FSVKDMFQVGGTGIC
-739 SQRDHVVF
+739 SKRDHVVF
-747 HKDKESLLKLLKDF
+747 HKKKESLLKLLKDF

-769 RRIYNIKKDGR
+769 RRKYDIGDDSR
-780 DWRLEYAIKDVKANA
+780 DWRLEYAIREVKTNIKR
-795 NNLEEYIVSCQYR
+795 LEEYIVFCQYR
-808 PFDFYYTYYTGKSK
+808 PFDYRWTYYTPNSRT
-822 SFIAYPRGEVFKHM
+822 FLAYPVYDVFKHM
-836 LPPPTN
+836 LPPP
-842 PKTPN
+842 
-847 QTCKNVAL
+847 
-855 NIARQSKM
+855 
-863 HGEWRYVMAHKELV
+863 
-877 DINLIASA
+877 
-885 GSMGVG
+885 
-891 YNYPIC
+891 
-897 QFNNPNYTENFTP
+897 
-910 EFRSFIDKH
+910 
-919 YNHSF
+919 
-924 EPLEVL
+924 
-930 GYIYALLYSP
+930 
-940 NYRKR
+940 
-945 YEEFLKA
+945 
-952 DYPKILFTNNKDL
+952 NK
-965 FRVLSLLGIELIG
+965 S
-978 LHVLNQESL
+978 
-987 NHSFEKLKDATIGGS
+987 
-1002 YYKEAHERN
+1002 
-1011 PIIKKPSYNEPE
+1011 
-1023 QRLYINHSAYF
+1023 
-1034 RGVSEEIYNYMIGG
+1034 
-1048 YGVLDKYLKSHKN
+1048 
-1061 ESCNFDH
+1061 
-1068 VSNIIKVIARTIEIQ
+1068 
-1083 KTLGFLTSDLP
+1083 
-1094 HLKGNDSQALMQE
+1094 
-1107 ILQNPP
+1107 
-1113 PPPHLIPISPLSYRA
+1113 
-1128 KPKPSEILTLMPHS
+1128 
-1142 SAKKQAITISI
+1142 
-1153 AEAEVQPSLY
+1153 
-1163 SVLPNLA
+1163 
-1170 LICDR
+1170 
-1175 GSKVSPIS
+1175 
-1183 NVFVTNMLCDLHV
+1183 
-1196 NGSGSYA
+1196 
-1203 FLLYRLE
+1203 

>member
-6 LESIKDLTPESNEL
+6 LEGIKDLTPEKNEL
-20 THRTFLQ
+20 THRAFLQ
-27 ILLISLKDDF
+27 ILLKNLKNDF
-37 NTEFKIEHEPK
+37 NKEFKIEHEPK

-57 FRVSYQGLNIGYI
+57 FRVSFQGLNIGYI
-70 ENKRVGTDLIQLLK
+70 ENKRVGTNLNRLLK
-84 SDQILKYLELNPNLM
+84 SEQILKYLELNPNLM

-116 PLIKKEISVSSLDE
+116 PLIKKEISIASLDE
-130 LSKPLKP
+130 LSKTLKP
-137 NPQTECDLVELF
+137 NPQTTERDLIDF
-149 KSFFNYEAAPIT
+149 FRGFFNHEAAPIT

-171 APTKYLKDALIQY
+171 APTKYLKDALITY
-184 QEKAQVSSIFNNF
+184 QKDMQVSSIFKNF

-207 EDFSDALA
+207 EDFSDAFA

-223 LAKLNHPFEKINLDN
+223 IAKLNHPFEKINLDN
-238 VRSSIPENFAVIR
+238 VRSSIPKNFAVIR

-274 SLINHVNMDSII
+274 SLINHVDMDSIL

-313 KKGVY
+313 SKGVY

-369 LEAFRKALETRK
+369 LEAFRKALEVRK

-423 EEFKKPLKENDAL
+423 QEFKKPLKENDAL

-451 ADRGLQPIFEKELK
+451 AHRGLQPIFEKELK
-465 SAQEIKKDEK
+465 SAQEIKKDEN

-515 RNVKLTD
+515 KNIKLTD
-522 KIKKLLK
+522 KIQTLLK
-529 NIQTQNEG
+529 NIQTQKESGSKNAP
-537 DKSVK
+537 KSGSK
-542 NTNKDALKNLKKL
+542 NALKALKSL

-620 LYILNLHGNARKK
+620 LYILNLHGNTRKK
-633 EETPQGAKD
+633 EKTPQGAKD

-664 KQKILQKIYYYD
+664 KQKIFYYD

-683 KYDFL
+683 KYAFL

-693 NSIEWLELA
+693 DSIEWLELA
-702 PREPFYLLIPQKTS
+702 PREPFYLLISQET
-716 LLDEYEQG
+716 LLLEEYEQG

-769 RRIYNIKKDGR
+769 RRKYNISDDSR
-780 DWRLEYAIKDVKANA
+780 DWRLEYAVREVKTNIKR
-795 NNLEEYIVSCQYR
+795 LEEYIVLCQYR
-808 PFDFYYTYYTGKSK
+808 PFDYRWTYYTPNSRT
-822 SFIAYPRGEVFKHM
+822 FLAYPVYDVFKHM
-836 LPPPTN
+836 LPPPPPTN

-847 QTCKNVAL
+847 QTHKNVAL
-855 NIARQSKM
+855 ITSRRFCQSQK
-863 HGEWRYVMAHKELV
+863 
-877 DINLIASA
+877 S
-885 GSMGVG
+885 GVG
-891 YNYPIC
+891 FVSNKISDLRTWTCPGMEGGDYVNPLYY
-897 QFNNPNYTENFTP
+897 NPNYTENFTP

-945 YEEFLKA
+945 YEGFLKI

-987 NHSFEKLKDATIGGS
+987 NYSFEKLKDATIGESG
-1002 YYKEAHERN
+1002 YKEVHDR
-1011 PIIKKPSYNEPE
+1011 IIKKPSYNEPE
-1023 QRLYINHSAYF
+1023 KRLYINHSAYF
-1034 RGVSEEIYNYMIGG
+1034 RVSQEIHDYMIGG
-1048 YGVLDKYLKSHKN
+1048 YCVLDKYLKSHKN
-1061 ESCNFDH
+1061 ESCDFDH
-1068 VSNIIKVIARTIEIQ
+1068 VTNIIKVIARTIEIQ

-1094 HLKGNDSQALMQE
+1094 HLKGNDSEALMQE

-1113 PPPHLIPISPLSYRA
+1113 PPPFNTNI
-1128 KPKPSEILTLMPHS
+1128 
-1142 SAKKQAITISI
+1142 
-1153 AEAEVQPSLY
+1153 
-1163 SVLPNLA
+1163 A
-1170 LICDR
+1170 LILSRQAKAIGDFDFDAAFISKEASDNNIYRR
-1175 GSKVSPIS
+1175 GG
-1183 NVFVTNMLCDLHV
+1183 
-1196 NGSGSYA
+1196 GSA
-1203 FLLYRLE
+1203 FPLFCIT

>member
-6 LESIKDLTPESNEL
+6 LEGIKDLTPESNEL
-20 THRTFLQ
+20 THRPSLYN
-27 ILLISLKDDF
+27 LLDGLKKNF
-37 NTEFKIEHEPK
+37 NKEFKIEHEPK
-48 KDKQGGQPD
+48 REQGSQPD
-57 FRVSYQGLNIGYI
+57 FRVSFQGLNIGYI
-70 ENKRVGTDLIQLLK
+70 ENKRAGINLSQLLK
-84 SDQILKYLELNPNLM
+84 SDQIRKYLELNPNLM
-99 LTDYLNFVWV
+99 LTDYLNFMWV

-116 PLIKKEISVSSLDE
+116 PLIKKEISVASLDE

-137 NPQTECDLVELF
+137 KPQTERDLIELF
-149 KSFFNYEAAPIT
+149 KSFFNHEAAPIT

-171 APTKYLKDALIQY
+171 PRTRYLKDALIKY
-184 QEKAQVSSIFNNF
+184 QEKTQVSSIFNNF

-238 VRSSIPENFAVIR
+238 VRSSIPKNFAVIR
-251 EMADFLKKLDAIK
+251 EMADFLKKLDGIK
-264 EIQWLLDEIL
+264 EIQWLLNEIL
-274 SLINHVNMDSII
+274 SSINHVDMDSII

-313 KKGVY
+313 NKGVY

-369 LEAFRKALETRK
+369 LEAFRKALEMRK
-381 TSDGGTSTKEDKY
+381 TSDGGISTKEDKY

-436 QIILTNTLI
+436 KIILTNTLI

-451 ADRGLQPIFEKELK
+451 AYRGLNPIFETEL
-465 SAQEIKKDEK
+465 SNAQEIKKDEN

-496 WEVRA
+496 WEVKA

-515 RNVKLTD
+515 KKVKLTD
-522 KIKKLLK
+522 KIKALLK
-529 NIQTQNEG
+529 NIQTQKQG

-542 NTNKDALKNLKKL
+542 NTNKDALKNLKQI
-555 HSKYKLQKEKN
+555 HSKYKLQNEKN

-610 RRSLLECYDE
+610 RRSLLKCYDE

-633 EETPQGAKD
+633 EKTPQGAKD

-653 INLFVKKAQAT
+653 INLFVKKAQTT
-664 KQKILQKIYYYD
+664 KQKIHYYD
-676 VYGERAE
+676 VYGQRAE
-683 KYDFL
+683 KYAFL

-702 PREPFYLLIPQKTS
+702 PREPFYLLLPQETP
-716 LLDEYEQG
+716 LLDEYERG
-724 FSVQDMFQVGSTGIC
+724 FSVQEMFQISSVGIVTG
-739 SQRDHVVF
+739 
-747 HKDKESLLKLLKDF
+747 KDRIFIANNTESLKEQVLKYCNEFNEQCVKD
-761 STLEPSEL
+761 
-769 RRIYNIKKDGR
+769 IH
-780 DWRLEYAIKDVKANA
+780 
-795 NNLEEYIVSCQYR
+795 YR
-808 PFDFYYTYYTGKSK
+808 PFDIRKVYYDTKKLERARENT
-822 SFIAYPRGEVFKHM
+822 FKHM
-836 LPPPTN
+836 LPPPPPPTN

-847 QTCKNVAL
+847 QTRKNVAL
-855 NIARQSKM
+855 ITSRRFCQSQK
-863 HGEWRYVMAHKELV
+863 
-877 DINLIASA
+877 S
-885 GSMGVG
+885 GVG
-891 YNYPIC
+891 FVSNKISDLRTWTCPGMEGGDYVNPLYH
-897 QFNNPNYTENFTP
+897 NPNYTENFTP

-919 YNHSF
+919 YSHSF

-945 YEEFLKA
+945 YEDFLKA

-978 LHVLNQESL
+978 LHVLNKESL
-987 NHSFEKLKDATIGGS
+987 NHSFEKLKDATIGELGES
-1002 YYKEAHERN
+1002 CYKEVHDR
-1011 PIIKKPSYNEPE
+1011 IIKKPLHNEPE

-1034 RGVSEEIYNYMIGG
+1034 VGVSQEIYDYRIGG

-1061 ESCNFDH
+1061 EPCNFDH
-1068 VSNIIKVIARTIEIQ
+1068 VSNIIKVIACTIEIQ

-1094 HLKGNDSQALMQE
+1094 HLKGNDSKALIQE

-1113 PPPHLIPISPLSYRA
+1113 PPPPFNTNI
-1128 KPKPSEILTLMPHS
+1128 
-1142 SAKKQAITISI
+1142 
-1153 AEAEVQPSLY
+1153 
-1163 SVLPNLA
+1163 A
-1170 LICDR
+1170 LILSRQAKAIGDFDFDAAFISKEASDNNIYRR
-1175 GSKVSPIS
+1175 GG
-1183 NVFVTNMLCDLHV
+1183 
-1196 NGSGSYA
+1196 GSA
-1203 FLLYRLE
+1203 FPLFCIA

>member
-6 LESIKDLTPESNEL
+6 LEGIKDLTPKENEL
-20 THRTFLQ
+20 THRLSLYN
-27 ILLISLKDDF
+27 LLNRLKDHF
-37 NTEFKIEHEPK
+37 NKEFKIEHEPK
-48 KDKQGGQPD
+48 REQGSQPD
-57 FRVSYQGLNIGYI
+57 FCVSFQGLSIGYI
-70 ENKRVGTDLIQLLK
+70 ENKRAGTDLRKIVESEK
-84 SDQILKYLELNPNLM
+84 NKQILKYLELNPNLM
-99 LTDYLNFVWV
+99 LTDYLNFMWV
-109 GKDENNA
+109 GKDEENK
-116 PLIKKEISVSSLDE
+116 PLIKRKISVASLDE

-137 NPQTECDLVELF
+137 NPQTERDLIELF
-149 KSFFNYEAAPIT
+149 KSFFNYESAPIT

-171 APTKYLKDALIQY
+171 APTKYLKDALITY
-184 QEKAQVSSIFNNF
+184 QKDTQVSSIFNNF

-207 EDFSDALA
+207 EDFSDAFA

-238 VRSSIPENFAVIR
+238 VRSSIPKNFAVIR

-264 EIQWLLDEIL
+264 EIQWLLNEIL
-274 SLINHVNMDSII
+274 SLINHVDMDSIL

-336 KTHFKDAPL
+336 KTRFKDAPL

-369 LEAFRKALETRK
+369 LEAFRKALEVRK

-416 NLSQAFK
+416 NISQAFK

-465 SAQEIKKDEK
+465 SAQEIKKNEN

-496 WEVRA
+496 WEVKA

-508 FQTIEIE
+508 FQTIETKKNI
-515 RNVKLTD
+515 KLTD
-522 KIKKLLK
+522 EIQTLLN
-529 NIQTQNEG
+529 NIQKQKESG
-537 DKSVK
+537 S
-542 NTNKDALKNLKKL
+542 KDALKELKNL

-610 RRSLLECYDE
+610 RRSLLKCYDE

-653 INLFVKKAQAT
+653 INLFVKKVQTT
-664 KQKILQKIYYYD
+664 KQKIHYYD
-676 VYGERAE
+676 VYGQRAE
-683 KYDFL
+683 KYAFL

-702 PREPFYLLIPQKTS
+702 PREPFYLLLPLETS

-724 FSVQDMFQVGSTGIC
+724 FSVQDMFQISSVGIATG
-739 SQRDHVVF
+739 
-747 HKDKESLLKLLKDF
+747 KDRIFIANNTESLKEQVLKYCNEF
-761 STLEPSEL
+761 NEQC
-769 RRIYNIKKDGR
+769 
-780 DWRLEYAIKDVKANA
+780 IKD
-795 NNLEEYIVSCQYR
+795 IHYR
-808 PFDFYYTYYTGKSK
+808 PFDIRKVYYDTKKLERARENT
-822 SFIAYPRGEVFKHM
+822 FKHM
-836 LPPPTN
+836 LPPP
-842 PKTPN
+842 PQ
-847 QTCKNVAL
+847 QTLK
-855 NIARQSKM
+855 
-863 HGEWRYVMAHKELV
+863 H
-877 DINLIASA
+877 
-885 GSMGVG
+885 
-891 YNYPIC
+891 PI
-897 QFNNPNYTENFTP
+897 
-910 EFRSFIDKH
+910 K
-919 YNHSF
+919 
-924 EPLEVL
+924 
-930 GYIYALLYSP
+930 
-940 NYRKR
+940 
-945 YEEFLKA
+945 
-952 DYPKILFTNNKDL
+952 
-965 FRVLSLLGIELIG
+965 
-978 LHVLNQESL
+978 
-987 NHSFEKLKDATIGGS
+987 
-1002 YYKEAHERN
+1002 
-1011 PIIKKPSYNEPE
+1011 
-1023 QRLYINHSAYF
+1023 
-1034 RGVSEEIYNYMIGG
+1034 
-1048 YGVLDKYLKSHKN
+1048 
-1061 ESCNFDH
+1061 
-1068 VSNIIKVIARTIEIQ
+1068 
-1083 KTLGFLTSDLP
+1083 
-1094 HLKGNDSQALMQE
+1094 
-1107 ILQNPP
+1107 
-1113 PPPHLIPISPLSYRA
+1113 RA
-1128 KPKPSEILTLMPHS
+1128 KMS
-1142 SAKKQAITISI
+1142 
-1153 AEAEVQPSLY
+1153 
-1163 SVLPNLA
+1163 
-1170 LICDR
+1170 R
-1175 GSKVSPIS
+1175 
-1183 NVFVTNMLCDLHV
+1183 
-1196 NGSGSYA
+1196 
-1203 FLLYRLE
+1203 

>member
-6 LESIKDLTPESNEL
+6 LESIKDLTPEKNEL
-20 THRTFLQ
+20 THRPFLHN
-27 ILLISLKDDF
+27 LLDKLKNHF
-37 NTEFKIEHEPK
+37 NKEFKIEHEPER
-48 KDKQGGQPD
+48 KQGSQPD
-57 FRVSYQGLNIGYI
+57 FRISYQGLNIGYI
-70 ENKRVGTDLIQLLK
+70 ENKRAGTNLSQLLK

-99 LTDYLNFVWV
+99 LTNYLNFVWV

-116 PLIKKEISVSSLDE
+116 PLIKKEISVASLDE

-137 NPQTECDLVELF
+137 NPQTECDLIDF
-149 KSFFNYEAAPIT
+149 FRGFFNHEAAPIT
-161 NAKDFATHLS
+161 NAKDFATRLS
-171 APTKYLKDALIQY
+171 APTKYLKDALITY
-184 QEKAQVSSIFNNF
+184 QKDEQVSSIFKNF

-207 EDFSDALA
+207 EDFSDAFA

-238 VRSSIPENFAVIR
+238 VRSSIPKNFAVIR

-264 EIQWLLDEIL
+264 EIQWLLNEIL
-274 SLINHVNMDSII
+274 SLINHVDMDSII

-369 LEAFRKALETRK
+369 LEAFRKALEVRK

-423 EEFKKPLKENDAL
+423 EEFKKPLKENDVL
-436 QIILTNTLI
+436 KIILTNTLI
-445 QPSEIA
+445 QPSEIIA
-451 ADRGLQPIFEKELK
+451 YRGLNPIFEKEL
-465 SAQEIKKDEK
+465 SNAQEIKKDEN

-496 WEVRA
+496 WEVKA

-515 RNVKLTD
+515 KNIKLTD
-522 KIKKLLK
+522 KIQTLLK
-529 NIQTQNEG
+529 NIQRQKE
-537 DKSVK
+537 SSS
-542 NTNKDALKNLKKL
+542 KDALKALKSL

-633 EETPQGAKD
+633 EETPQGTKD

-693 NSIEWLELA
+693 NSINWLELT
-702 PREPFYLLIPQKTS
+702 PRGPFYLLIPQKTP
-716 LLDEYEQG
+716 LLEEYEQG
-724 FSVQDMFQVGSTGIC
+724 FSVQEVFQVGGTGIC
-739 SQRDHVVF
+739 SKRDHVVF

-769 RRIYNIKKDGR
+769 CRKYDIEDTEGWKLGRAIGNVKKNQHG
-780 DWRLEYAIKDVKANA
+780 LEK
-795 NNLEEYIVSCQYR
+795 YIVSCQYR
-808 PFDFYYTYYTGKSK
+808 PFDYRWTYYTDKSCG
-822 SFIAYPRGEVFKHM
+822 FLARPVYDVFKH
-836 LPPPTN
+836 
-842 PKTPN
+842 
-847 QTCKNVAL
+847 
-855 NIARQSKM
+855 
-863 HGEWRYVMAHKELV
+863 
-877 DINLIASA
+877 
-885 GSMGVG
+885 
-891 YNYPIC
+891 
-897 QFNNPNYTENFTP
+897 
-910 EFRSFIDKH
+910 
-919 YNHSF
+919 
-924 EPLEVL
+924 
-930 GYIYALLYSP
+930 
-940 NYRKR
+940 
-945 YEEFLKA
+945 
-952 DYPKILFTNNKDL
+952 
-965 FRVLSLLGIELIG
+965 
-978 LHVLNQESL
+978 
-987 NHSFEKLKDATIGGS
+987 
-1002 YYKEAHERN
+1002 
-1011 PIIKKPSYNEPE
+1011 
-1023 QRLYINHSAYF
+1023 
-1034 RGVSEEIYNYMIGG
+1034 
-1048 YGVLDKYLKSHKN
+1048 
-1061 ESCNFDH
+1061 
-1068 VSNIIKVIARTIEIQ
+1068 
-1083 KTLGFLTSDLP
+1083 
-1094 HLKGNDSQALMQE
+1094 
-1107 ILQNPP
+1107 
-1113 PPPHLIPISPLSYRA
+1113 
-1128 KPKPSEILTLMPHS
+1128 
-1142 SAKKQAITISI
+1142 
-1153 AEAEVQPSLY
+1153 
-1163 SVLPNLA
+1163 
-1170 LICDR
+1170 
-1175 GSKVSPIS
+1175 
-1183 NVFVTNMLCDLHV
+1183 
-1196 NGSGSYA
+1196 
-1203 FLLYRLE
+1203 

>member
-6 LESIKDLTPESNEL
+6 LESIKDLTPEKNEL
-20 THRTFLQ
+20 THRSSLQ
-27 ILLISLKDDF
+27 NLLNRLKDHF
-37 NTEFKIEHEPK
+37 NKEFKIEHEPK
-48 KDKQGGQPD
+48 KEQGSQPD
-57 FRVSYQGLNIGYI
+57 FRVSFQGLNIGYI
-70 ENKRVGTDLIQLLK
+70 ENKRVGNNLSQLLK
-84 SDQILKYLELNPNLM
+84 SDQIRKYLELNPNLM
-99 LTDYLNFVWV
+99 LTDYLNFMWV

-116 PLIKKEISVSSLDE
+116 PLIKKEISVASLDE

-137 NPQTECDLVELF
+137 KPQTERDLIELF
-149 KSFFNYEAAPIT
+149 KSFFNHEAAPIA

-171 APTKYLKDALIQY
+171 PHTKYLKDALIKY
-184 QEKAQVSSIFNNF
+184 QEKTQVSSIFNNF

-238 VRSSIPENFAVIR
+238 VRSSIPKNFVVIR
-251 EMADFLKKLDAIK
+251 EMADFLKKLDEIQ
-264 EIQWLLDEIL
+264 EIQWLLNEIL
-274 SLINHVNMDSII
+274 SSINHVDMDSIL

-313 KKGVY
+313 SKGVY

-336 KTHFKDAPL
+336 KKHFKDAPL

-369 LEAFRKALETRK
+369 LEAFRKALEMRK

-436 QIILTNTLI
+436 KIILTNTLI
-445 QPSEIA
+445 QPSEIVA
-451 ADRGLQPIFEKELK
+451 YRGLSPIFEKEL
-465 SAQEIKKDEK
+465 SNAQEIKKNEK

-484 YSGASSNEGLFE
+484 YSGASENKGLFE

-515 RNVKLTD
+515 KKVKLTD
-522 KIKKLLK
+522 KIQTLLK
-529 NIQTQNEG
+529 NTQTQKESG
-537 DKSVK
+537 SK
-542 NTNKDALKNLKKL
+542 NALKELKSL

-598 NAFLDNPTFRGL
+598 NAFLDNPIFRGL

-633 EETPQGAKD
+633 EKTPQGAKD

-653 INLFVKKAQAT
+653 INLFVKKAQTT
-664 KQKILQKIYYYD
+664 KQKIYYYD

-683 KYDFL
+683 KYAFL

-693 NSIEWLELA
+693 NSIEWLELT
-702 PREPFYLLIPQKTS
+702 PRKPFYLLLPLETR

-724 FSVQDMFQVGSTGIC
+724 FSVKEMFQISSVGIVTG
-739 SQRDHVVF
+739 
-747 HKDKESLLKLLKDF
+747 KDRIFIANNTESLKEQVLKYCNEF
-761 STLEPSEL
+761 NEQC
-769 RRIYNIKKDGR
+769 
-780 DWRLEYAIKDVKANA
+780 IKD
-795 NNLEEYIVSCQYR
+795 IHYR
-808 PFDFYYTYYTGKSK
+808 PFDIRKVYYDTKKLERARENT
-822 SFIAYPRGEVFKHM
+822 FKHM

-847 QTCKNVAL
+847 QTRKNAAL
-855 NIARQSKM
+855 NTPRQLKNNDKSWTQCFIST
-863 HGEWRYVMAHKELV
+863 H
-877 DINLIASA
+877 INDQGLSSGGNGA
-885 GSMGVG
+885 GV
-891 YNYPIC
+891 NYPLY
-897 QFNNPNYTENFTP
+897 QFRDPNYTENFTP
-910 EFRSFIDKH
+910 EFRSFIDKR

-945 YEEFLKA
+945 YEDFLKA

-965 FRVLSLLGIELIG
+965 FRTLSLLGIELIG
-978 LHVLNQESL
+978 LHVLNEESL
-987 NHSFEKLKDATIGGS
+987 NYSFEKLKDATIG
-1002 YYKEAHERN
+1002 
-1011 PIIKKPSYNEPE
+1011 
-1023 QRLYINHSAYF
+1023 
-1034 RGVSEEIYNYMIGG
+1034 
-1048 YGVLDKYLKSHKN
+1048 
-1061 ESCNFDH
+1061 ESCYKDEPCDFDH
-1068 VSNIIKVIARTIEIQ
+1068 VTRIIKVIARTIEIQ

-1094 HLKGNDSQALMQE
+1094 HLKGNDSKALMQE
-1107 ILQNPP
+1107 ILRNPP
-1113 PPPHLIPISPLSYRA
+1113 PPPPF
-1128 KPKPSEILTLMPHS
+1128 KPSGVKYRKTEQDTG
-1142 SAKKQAITISI
+1142 
-1153 AEAEVQPSLY
+1153 SLEFSNGNRY
-1163 SVLPNLA
+1163 TNRVLLHNLWGNNAFIPNLA

-1175 GSKVSPIS
+1175 GSKVSLIS
-1183 NVFVTNMLCDLHV
+1183 NLFVTNMLCDLHV

-1203 FLLYRLE
+1203 FLLYRLT

>member
-6 LESIKDLTPESNEL
+6 LEGIKNITPESNEP
-20 THRTFLQ
+20 THRAFLQ
-27 ILLISLKDDF
+27 ILLKGLKDHF
-37 NTEFKIEHEPK
+37 NKEFEIEHEPK
-48 KDKQGGQPD
+48 RERGSQPD
-57 FRVSYQGLNIGYI
+57 FRISYQGLNIGYI
-70 ENKRVGTDLIQLLK
+70 ENKRVGTDLKRLLK

-109 GKDENNA
+109 GKDENNE
-116 PLIKKEISVSSLDE
+116 PSIKRKISIASLDE
-130 LSKPLKP
+130 PPKPPKP
-137 NPQTECDLVELF
+137 NPQTECDLIELF
-149 KSFFNYEAAPIT
+149 KSFFNHEAAPIT
-161 NAKDFATHLS
+161 NAKDFANALS

-184 QEKAQVSSIFNNF
+184 QKDDQVSSIFKNF

-207 EDFSDALA
+207 EDFSDAFA

-238 VRSSIPENFAVIR
+238 VRSSIPKNFAVIR

-264 EIQWLLDEIL
+264 EIQWLLNEIL
-274 SLINHVNMDSII
+274 SLINHVDMDSIL

-323 VVKFIINALDSLL
+323 VVEFIINALDSLL
-336 KTHFKDAPL
+336 KTRFKDAPL

-369 LEAFRKALETRK
+369 LEAFRKALEVRK

-436 QIILTNTLI
+436 KIILTNTLI
-445 QPSEIA
+445 QPSEIIA
-451 ADRGLQPIFEKELK
+451 YRGLNPIFEKEL
-465 SAQEIKKDEK
+465 SNAQEIKKNEN

-484 YSGASSNEGLFE
+484 YSGASENKGLFE
-496 WEVRA
+496 WEVKA

-515 RNVKLTD
+515 KNVKLTD
-522 KIKKLLK
+522 KIQTLLK
-529 NIQTQNEG
+529 NIQTQKE
-537 DKSVK
+537 SSSE
-542 NTNKDALKNLKKL
+542 DALKALKSL

-642 ENVFNIMQGVS
+642 ENVFNIKQGVS
-653 INLFVKKAQAT
+653 INLFVKKAQT
-664 KQKILQKIYYYD
+664 IKPKIFYYD

-683 KYDFL
+683 KYAFL

-702 PREPFYLLIPQKTS
+702 PREPFYLLIPQKTP
-716 LLDEYEQG
+716 LLEEYEQG
-724 FSVQDMFQVGSTGIC
+724 FSVQDMFQVGGTGIC
-739 SQRDHVVF
+739 SKKDHVVF

-769 RRIYNIKKDGR
+769 RRKYDIEDAEGWKLGRAIENVKKNQHE
-780 DWRLEYAIKDVKANA
+780 LEKYVV
-795 NNLEEYIVSCQYR
+795 LCQYR
-808 PFDFYYTYYTGKSK
+808 PFDYRWTYYTDKSCG
-822 SFIAYPRGEVFKHM
+822 FLARPVYDVFKHM

-847 QTCKNVAL
+847 QTRQNVAL

-891 YNYPIC
+891 YNYPLY
-897 QFNNPNYTENFTP
+897 QFKHPNYTENFTP
-910 EFRSFIDKH
+910 KFRSFIDKH
-919 YNHSF
+919 YSHPF

-940 NYRKR
+940 HYRKR
-945 YEEFLKA
+945 YEDFLKN

-965 FRVLSLLGIELIG
+965 FRALSLLGVELIG

-987 NHSFEKLKDATIGGS
+987 NHSFEKLKDATIGES
-1002 YYKEAHERN
+1002 YYKEAHDRN
-1011 PIIKKPSYNEPE
+1011 PIIKKPSHNEPE

-1034 RGVSEEIYNYMIGG
+1034 SGVSQEIYDYRIGG

-1061 ESCNFDH
+1061 EPCDFDH
-1068 VSNIIKVIARTIEIQ
+1068 VSNIIKVIACTIEIQ

-1113 PPPHLIPISPLSYRA
+1113 PPPFNTNI
-1128 KPKPSEILTLMPHS
+1128 
-1142 SAKKQAITISI
+1142 
-1153 AEAEVQPSLY
+1153 
-1163 SVLPNLA
+1163 A
-1170 LICDR
+1170 LILSRQAKAIGDFDFNAAFISKEASDNNIYRR
-1175 GSKVSPIS
+1175 GG
-1183 NVFVTNMLCDLHV
+1183 
-1196 NGSGSYA
+1196 GSA
-1203 FLLYRLE
+1203 FPLFCIA

>member
-6 LESIKDLTPESNEL
+6 LEGIKDITHESNEL
-20 THRTFLQ
+20 THRAFLQ
-27 ILLISLKDDF
+27 ILLKGLKDNF
-37 NTEFKIEHEPK
+37 NKEFKIEHEPK

-57 FRVSYQGLNIGYI
+57 FRVSFQGLNIGYI
-70 ENKRVGTDLIQLLK
+70 ENKKVGTNLNRLLK
-84 SDQILKYLELNPNLM
+84 SDQVLKYLELNPNLM
-99 LTDYLNFVWV
+99 LTDYLNFMWV
-109 GKDENNA
+109 GKDEENA
-116 PLIKKEISVSSLDE
+116 PLIKKEISVASLDE

-137 NPQTECDLVELF
+137 NPQTERDLIELF

-171 APTKYLKDALIQY
+171 APTKYLKDALITY
-184 QEKAQVSSIFNNF
+184 QQEDQVSSIFKNF

-207 EDFSDALA
+207 EDFSDAFA

-238 VRSSIPENFAVIR
+238 VRSSIPKNFAVIR

-264 EIQWLLDEIL
+264 EIQWLLNEIL
-274 SLINHVNMDSII
+274 SLINHVDMDSIL

-369 LEAFRKALETRK
+369 LEAFRKALEVRK
-381 TSDGGTSTKEDKY
+381 TSDGGISTKEDKY
-394 QNLLKQFYGFEY
+394 QNLLKQFYGFEC

-436 QIILTNTLI
+436 KIILTNTLI
-445 QPSEIA
+445 QPSEIIA
-451 ADRGLQPIFEKELK
+451 YRGLSPIFEKEL
-465 SAQEIKKDEK
+465 SNAQKIKKNEN

-484 YSGASSNEGLFE
+484 YSGASENKGLFE
-496 WEVRA
+496 WEVKA
-501 TYGIEPE
+501 TYGIEPK

-522 KIKKLLK
+522 KIQTLLK
-529 NIQTQNEG
+529 NIQKQKESG
-537 DKSVK
+537 SK
-542 NTNKDALKNLKKL
+542 NALKELKNL

-566 PKWLLDDYVKF
+566 PKWILDDYVKF

-642 ENVFNIMQGVS
+642 ENVFNIKQSVS
-653 INLFVKKAQAT
+653 INLFVKKAPTT
-664 KQKILQKIYYYD
+664 KQKIFYYD
-676 VYGERAE
+676 VYGQRAE
-683 KYDFL
+683 KYAFL
-688 AQNDL
+688 ARNDL
-693 NSIEWLELA
+693 NSINWLELA
-702 PREPFYLLIPQKTS
+702 PRAPFYLLLPLETP

-724 FSVQDMFQVGSTGIC
+724 FSVQEMFQVGGTGIC
-739 SQRDHVVF
+739 SKKDHVVF

-769 RRIYNIKKDGR
+769 RRKYD
-780 DWRLEYAIKDVKANA
+780 IKDVEGWKLGRAIENVKK
-795 NNLEEYIVSCQYR
+795 NQHELEKYIVSCQYR
-808 PFDFYYTYYTGKSK
+808 PFDYRWTYYTDKSCG
-822 SFIAYPRGEVFKHM
+822 FLARPVYDVFKHM
-836 LPPPTN
+836 LPPPPPPTN

-855 NIARQSKM
+855 NTPRQLKNNDKSWTQCFISS
-863 HGEWRYVMAHKELV
+863 H
-877 DINLIASA
+877 INDQGLSSGGNGA
-885 GSMGVG
+885 GV
-891 YNYPIC
+891 NYPLY
-897 QFNNPNYTENFTP
+897 QFKHPNYTENFTP

-945 YEEFLKA
+945 YEDFLKA

-965 FRVLSLLGIELIG
+965 FRALSLLGIELIG

-987 NHSFEKLKDATIGGS
+987 NHSFEKLKDATIGES
-1002 YYKEAHERN
+1002 CYSPSNKLTEVHDR
-1011 PIIKKPSYNEPE
+1011 IIKPAYNESE

-1034 RGVSEEIYNYMIGG
+1034 RGVSQEIHDYRIGG
-1048 YGVLDKYLKSHKN
+1048 YCVLDKYLKSHKN
-1061 ESCNFDH
+1061 EPCDFDH

-1094 HLKGNDSQALMQE
+1094 HLQGNDSEALMQE
-1107 ILQNPP
+1107 ILQNPPP

-1142 SAKKQAITISI
+1142 SAKKRATTIST
-1153 AEAEVQPSLY
+1153 AEVGVQPSLY

-1203 FLLYRLE
+1203 FLLYRLT

>member
-6 LESIKDLTPESNEL
+6 LESIKDLTPEKNEL
-20 THRTFLQ
+20 THRLFLHN
-27 ILLISLKDDF
+27 LLDKLKNHF
-37 NTEFKIEHEPK
+37 NKEFKIEHEPNR
-48 KDKQGGQPD
+48 DKQGGQPD

-70 ENKRVGTDLIQLLK
+70 ENKRVGTDLRKIVESEK

-109 GKDENNA
+109 GKDEENK
-116 PLIKKEISVSSLDE
+116 PLIKRKISIASLDE

-137 NPQTECDLVELF
+137 KPQTERDLIELF
-149 KSFFNYEAAPIT
+149 KSFFNHEAAPIT

-171 APTKYLKDALIQY
+171 PRTKYLKDALIKY
-184 QEKAQVSSIFNNF
+184 QEKVQVSSIFKNF

-238 VRSSIPENFAVIR
+238 VRSSIPKNFAVIR

-264 EIQWLLDEIL
+264 EIQWLLNEIL
-274 SLINHVNMDSII
+274 SSINHVDMDSIL

-303 LSAYDPKLRE
+303 LSAYDLKLRE
-313 KKGVY
+313 SKGVY

-436 QIILTNTLI
+436 KIILTNTLI
-445 QPSEIA
+445 QPSEIVA
-451 ADRGLQPIFEKELK
+451 YRGLSPIFEKEL
-465 SAQEIKKDEK
+465 SNAQEIKRNEK

-496 WEVRA
+496 WEVKA

-508 FQTIEIE
+508 FQTIETKKNI
-515 RNVKLTD
+515 KLTD
-522 KIKKLLK
+522 EIQTLLK
-529 NIQTQNEG
+529 NIQTQKESN
-537 DKSVK
+537 SK
-542 NTNKDALKNLKKL
+542 NALKELKSL

-610 RRSLLECYDE
+610 RHSLLECYDE

-633 EETPQGAKD
+633 EKTPQGAKD

-683 KYDFL
+683 KYAFL

-702 PREPFYLLIPQKTS
+702 PREPFYLLIPQKTP
-716 LLDEYEQG
+716 LLEEYEQG
-724 FSVQDMFQVGSTGIC
+724 FSVQDMFQIGSTGIC

-747 HKDKESLLKLLKDF
+747 HKDKENLLKLLKDF

-769 RRIYNIKKDGR
+769 RRKYNIKKDGR

-836 LPPPTN
+836 LPPP
-842 PKTPN
+842 PQ
-847 QTCKNVAL
+847 QTLK
-855 NIARQSKM
+855 
-863 HGEWRYVMAHKELV
+863 H
-877 DINLIASA
+877 
-885 GSMGVG
+885 
-891 YNYPIC
+891 PI
-897 QFNNPNYTENFTP
+897 
-910 EFRSFIDKH
+910 K
-919 YNHSF
+919 
-924 EPLEVL
+924 
-930 GYIYALLYSP
+930 
-940 NYRKR
+940 
-945 YEEFLKA
+945 
-952 DYPKILFTNNKDL
+952 
-965 FRVLSLLGIELIG
+965 
-978 LHVLNQESL
+978 
-987 NHSFEKLKDATIGGS
+987 
-1002 YYKEAHERN
+1002 
-1011 PIIKKPSYNEPE
+1011 
-1023 QRLYINHSAYF
+1023 
-1034 RGVSEEIYNYMIGG
+1034 
-1048 YGVLDKYLKSHKN
+1048 
-1061 ESCNFDH
+1061 
-1068 VSNIIKVIARTIEIQ
+1068 
-1083 KTLGFLTSDLP
+1083 
-1094 HLKGNDSQALMQE
+1094 
-1107 ILQNPP
+1107 
-1113 PPPHLIPISPLSYRA
+1113 RA
-1128 KPKPSEILTLMPHS
+1128 KMS
-1142 SAKKQAITISI
+1142 
-1153 AEAEVQPSLY
+1153 
-1163 SVLPNLA
+1163 
-1170 LICDR
+1170 R
-1175 GSKVSPIS
+1175 
-1183 NVFVTNMLCDLHV
+1183 
-1196 NGSGSYA
+1196 
-1203 FLLYRLE
+1203 